1 MPFCK
6 RTILPKDVCK
16 PDGQRLRETR
26 PQQAEIFGDLADVC
40 GFSLCSV
47 LRQLSDL
54 SRHSVGILEELEG
67 ELVSICHRS
76 GALEGRVVRLQRRVA
91 DTVSK
96 PPPRTTSGL
105 EAESGRRGGSSSS
118 HGDGNHSSS
127 SGGGGGRG
135 SSNSSGG
142 AAHFRSPWQ
151 QSVNVFGSWSRPECV
166 EELHQQAQL
175 NLQSLLQDFEEQL
188 YDTKLTGQTFRYPSS
203 QSSDDTS
210 TSLSRS
216 PISFNNKRPDFIF
229 LPASKQLY
237 EDETTSSVFGLR
249 SVTDPSPSPSPSP
262 CESDRPP
269 LGWSSNNSS
278 SSTATSTT
286 TGPPVAEKPRWHLG
300 RRTPAHFIPLDVTGG
315 GGGGKFHGVDL
326 LQHSTS
332 PSPSPGDPFLH
343 QPRSLEP
350 VTDTPHQNLPLRKIH
365 SDLDTT
371 LPGDN
376 SLEQRVPNQLHLGT
390 MDHSGL
396 LCSNTPSSSWNG
408 PKGSTFSPGAWNE
421 PYNYSMNK
429 GPAVPPK
436 QHSIIGGTG
445 GGTQDGVMLV
455 SSGQSASS
463 HSSSF
468 TSVSDT
474 SGRRGNKMPGLSLT
488 AAMMGKR
495 SETEGA
501 AADGGRG
508 GGGGG
513 GGMGVGEVGRGRE
526 MSARSMAAANAF
538 KFRER
543 SLSTPTD
550 AGSFCFSESDICPP
564 EGNFTST
571 GNGNVMAIADQRHH
585 HNFLGLGENYALM
598 YPRGSSEDSA
608 STTDTISV
616 TASDYSAN
624 ARLRLRS
631 RSISLK
637 KSKRK
642 PPPPVRSVSLMKNLG
657 EAEGRI
663 HHEGALYRDGRPK
676 SLHIP
681 RDHFPDFQPDFLL
694 PSSSCSSKSGAS
706 DGERGQR
713 GSDGPPSLEVQAP
726 EREGETELT
735 FPTHWQ
741 LGEWKNN
748 DPYRSLSGSS
758 TATGTTVIE
767 CMKVRGSSESLLDS
781 PSTSRA
787 TSPSQLLMETEVK
800 PSSPFKPPGL
810 MSPSSGYS
818 SQSETPTPTVP
829 LTQSAGPGTAG
840 TLGTSGCKMR
850 PKIPERKSSLPS
862 PKDPAARSRLSF
874 EMPGNAHLELS
885 SIKPKQKAN
894 RRHSDTST
902 AAKPGKISPSSSQAL
917 PVVTQNELKT
927 IRLRS
932 VSRGDLE
939 DCPDGASD
947 TIEEEQ
953 HCRDLG
959 EDPSPPPTL
968 PKPKPPVAVKPPL
981 PKRPLNLLLKSP
993 SPSSTPPLTLDSPPA
1008 SPVDRPVPLGNIYK
1022 VMKKPKPK
1030 KPPPQTP
1037 ISPSG
1042 LPDSNSTTTPQTY
1055 DQAFLP
1061 HPQSFF
1067 DLPPLPEPQ
1076 PLLEDPV
1083 LEPEFDADLQLE
1095 PEDGGSLPSASSN
1108 QEATEL
1114 QDKSKTLPSRMTI
1127 SCLAELSDKKKPK
1140 VPPPVPKKPN
1150 VLLLPSSVHSSTNGS
1165 TDRQTQQTDSP
1176 VGLQSPIGAFPPEDI
1191 PCAPGVPEMLEQ
1203 DENHLVIDE
1212 DSSKESSLQSSL
1224 QDSSLTELEGRM
1236 ASTGIGAEDLAACE
1250 KTVLHISEETDDDLL
1265 TSTPTTH
1272 TTEDLFTIIHRS
1284 KRKVL
1289 GRKEPSDSFGSRQS
1303 LVSPVKHSTSGA
1315 DLRNLTLGSSQ
1326 RSSSR
1331 NENFM
1336 ALLQKKGSKS
1346 SSGGARV
1353 SAMELLKST
1362 NPLARRVT
1370 EFSTTTPTAEGAEVP
1385 SGNGKPNDQ

>member
-6 RTILPKDVCK
+6 RTVLPKDVCK
-16 PDGQRLRETR
+16 PDGRRLLEAR
-26 PQQAEIFGDLADVC
+26 PRQQAEIFGDLADVC
-40 GFSLCSV
+40 GFTLCSV

-54 SRHSVGILEELEG
+54 SRHSVSILQELEG
-67 ELVSICHRS
+67 ELVSVCHRS
-76 GALEGRVVRLQRRVA
+76 GALEGRVVRLQRHVA
-91 DTVSK
+91 ELVSK

-127 SGGGGGRG
+127 SGGGGG
-135 SSNSSGG
+135 SSSSGG

-188 YDTKLTGQTFRYPSS
+188 YDTKLTGQTFRHPSS

-216 PISFNNKRPDFIF
+216 PISLNNKRPDFIF

-237 EDETTSSVFGLR
+237 DDETTSSVFGLR

-262 CESDRPP
+262 CGSDRPP

-278 SSTATSTT
+278 CSTATSVT
-286 TGPPVAEKPRWHLG
+286 TGPPVADKPRWQLG
-300 RRTPAHFIPLDVTGG
+300 RRTPGHFLPLDITGEG
-315 GGGGKFHGVDL
+315 RGGKFHGVDL
-326 LQHSTS
+326 LQHSPS
-332 PSPSPGDPFLH
+332 PSPSPGDPFPH

-350 VTDTPHQNLPLRKIH
+350 VTDTLHQNLPLRKTH

-371 LPGDN
+371 LPADN
-376 SLEQRVPNQLHLGT
+376 NLEHSAPDQFHPGT

-396 LCSNTPSSSWNG
+396 LCSNTPSASWNG
-408 PKGSTFSPGAWNE
+408 PKGSTFSPGVWNE
-421 PYNYSMNK
+421 PYKYSTNK

-436 QHSIIGGTG
+436 QHTIIGNSG

-455 SSGQSASS
+455 SSGQPASS

-468 TSVSDT
+468 TSVSNP
-474 SGRRGNKMPGLSLT
+474 SGRGGNNIPGISLAT
-488 AAMMGKR
+488 AMMGKR

-513 GGMGVGEVGRGRE
+513 VGEAVRGRE
-526 MSARSMAAANAF
+526 RSARSIAAANAF

-550 AGSFCFSESDICPP
+550 SGSFCFT
-564 EGNFTST
+564 EGGLGQPDGNILLT
-571 GNGNVMAIADQRHH
+571 GNGNAMAITDQQQH
-585 HNFLGLGENYALM
+585 HNFLGLGENYALL

-616 TASDYSAN
+616 TASDYSADG
-624 ARLRLRS
+624 RLRLRS

-663 HHEGALYRDGRPK
+663 HHEGSLYRDGRPK

-694 PSSSCSSKSGAS
+694 PSSSKPIVA
-706 DGERGQR
+706 ERELGH
-713 GSDGPPSLEVQAP
+713 GGTDGPPSLEVQAP

-741 LGEWKNN
+741 LGEWKN

-781 PSTSRA
+781 PATSRA
-787 TSPSQLLMETEVK
+787 TSPSQLSMETDIK
-800 PSSPFKPPGL
+800 ASSPFRPPGL

-829 LTQSAGPGTAG
+829 LSQMAGQGTVGTTG
-840 TLGTSGCKMR
+840 TLGCKLR

-885 SIKPKQKAN
+885 SIKPKQKAS

-927 IRLRS
+927 VRLRS

-953 HCRDLG
+953 HNRDLG

-968 PKPKPPVAVKPPL
+968 PKPKPPVAIKPPL

-993 SPSSTPPLTLDSPPA
+993 SPSSTSPLALDSPPA

-1030 KPPPQTP
+1030 KPPPQTT
-1037 ISPSG
+1037 SPSG
-1042 LPDSNSTTTPQTY
+1042 LPDSTTIPQTAY
-1055 DQAFLP
+1055 DHQFLP
-1061 HPQSFF
+1061 HSQSLF
-1067 DLPPLPEPQ
+1067 DLPPLPDPQ
-1076 PLLEDPV
+1076 PLLEDPA
-1083 LEPEFDADLQLE
+1083 LEPEFDVD
-1095 PEDGGSLPSASSN
+1095 PEIRSGEGGSLPSPCSN
-1108 QEATEL
+1108 QEAPEL

-1150 VLLLPSSVHSSTNGS
+1150 VLLLPSSVHSTNGS
-1165 TDRQTQQTDSP
+1165 TERQTPQAESP
-1176 VGLQSPIGAFPPEDI
+1176 VGLPSPVGAFPPEEL
-1191 PCAPGVPEMLEQ
+1191 PGSPSVPDMLEQ
-1203 DENHLVIDE
+1203 DENHLDDKSE
-1212 DSSKESSLQSSL
+1212 EESSKESSLQSSL
-1224 QDSSLTELEGRM
+1224 QDSSLTELGGKM
-1236 ASTGIGAEDLAACE
+1236 ASTGIGADDSTANE
-1250 KTVLHISEETDDDLL
+1250 KTVLHIAEETDDDLL
-1265 TSTPTTH
+1265 ASTPATH

-1289 GRKEPSDSFGSRQS
+1289 GRKEPTDSFGSRQS
-1303 LVSPVKHSTSGA
+1303 LVSPVKHSTSGS

-1370 EFSTTTPTAEGAEVP
+1370 EFSNTTSTTGEGGDVA

>member
-1 MPFCK
+1 MEVFWA
-6 RTILPKDVCK
+6 R
-16 PDGQRLRETR
+16 
-26 PQQAEIFGDLADVC
+26 AA
-40 GFSLCSV
+40 
-47 LRQLSDL
+47 
-54 SRHSVGILEELEG
+54 
-67 ELVSICHRS
+67 
-76 GALEGRVVRLQRRVA
+76 
-91 DTVSK
+91 
-96 PPPRTTSGL
+96 TSGL

-118 HGDGNHSSS
+118 SSYGDGNHS
-127 SGGGGGRG
+127 
-135 SSNSSGG
+135 SSGG

-188 YDTKLTGQTFRYPSS
+188 YDTKLTGQTFRHPSS

-216 PISFNNKRPDFIF
+216 PISLNNKRPDFIF

-262 CESDRPP
+262 CGSDRPP
-269 LGWSSNNSS
+269 LGWSSNNSC
-278 SSTATSTT
+278 SSTPTSATAA
-286 TGPPVAEKPRWHLG
+286 PPVAEKPRWHLG
-300 RRTPAHFIPLDVTGG
+300 RRTPAHFIPLDITGEGG
-315 GGGGKFHGVDL
+315 GGGGRGGKFHGVDL
-326 LQHSTS
+326 LQHSPS
-332 PSPSPGDPFLH
+332 PTPSPGDLFPY

-350 VTDTPHQNLPLRKIH
+350 VTDTPHQNLPLRKTH

-371 LPGDN
+371 SPADN
-376 SLEQRVPNQLHLGT
+376 TLEQRAPDQLHLST

-396 LCSNTPSSSWNG
+396 LCSNTPSASWNG

-421 PYNYSMNK
+421 PYNYNTNK

-436 QHSIIGGTG
+436 QHSILGNAGTG
-445 GGTQDGVMLV
+445 SQDGVMLV
-455 SSGQSASS
+455 SSGQSVSS

-468 TSVSDT
+468 TSVTDS
-474 SGRRGNKMPGLSLT
+474 SGRGGNSRPGM
-488 AAMMGKR
+488 AMMGKR

-501 AADGGRG
+501 AADEGRGGRG
-508 GGGGG
+508 GA
-513 GGMGVGEVGRGRE
+513 VDSGRGRE
-526 MSARSMAAANAF
+526 RSARSIAAQNAF

-550 AGSFCFSESDICPP
+550 SGSFCFT
-564 EGNFTST
+564 EGVVGQPDGNIMST
-571 GNGNVMAIADQRHH
+571 GNGNAMAITDHHQQH
-585 HNFLGLGENYALM
+585 HNFLGLGENYALL
-598 YPRGSSEDSA
+598 YPRGSSDDSA
-608 STTDTISV
+608 STTDTISI
-616 TASDYSAN
+616 TASDYSTEG
-624 ARLRLRS
+624 RLRLRS

-663 HHEGALYRDGRPK
+663 HHEGGLYRDGRPK

-694 PSSSCSSKSGAS
+694 PSSSRSSKPSAV
-706 DGERGQR
+706 ERELGH
-713 GSDGPPSLEVQAP
+713 GSTDGPPSLEIQAP

-741 LGEWKNN
+741 LGEWKN

-787 TSPSQLLMETEVK
+787 TSPSQLSTETDVK
-800 PSSPFKPPGL
+800 ASSPFKPPGL

-829 LTQSAGPGTAG
+829 LSQVAGHGTVGAI
-840 TLGTSGCKMR
+840 GCKMR

-885 SIKPKQKAN
+885 SIKPKQKAS

-917 PVVTQNELKT
+917 PVVTQNELQT
-927 IRLRS
+927 VRLRS

-953 HCRDLG
+953 HGRDLG

-968 PKPKPPVAVKPPL
+968 PKPKPPVALKPPL
-981 PKRPLNLLLKSP
+981 PKRPINLLLKCP
-993 SPSSTPPLTLDSPPA
+993 SLSSTSSSALDSPPA

-1030 KPPPQTP
+1030 KPPPQT
-1037 ISPSG
+1037 SSSVH
-1042 LPDSNSTTTPQTY
+1042 PDSNSTTTAQTAY
-1055 DQAFLP
+1055 DHPFLP
-1061 HPQSFF
+1061 HSQSLF
-1067 DLPPLPEPQ
+1067 DLPPVPDPQ

-1083 LEPEFDADLQLE
+1083 LEPEFDADLEIHLG
-1095 PEDGGSLPSASSN
+1095 PEDGGSLPSPCSN
-1108 QEATEL
+1108 QEAPEL

-1127 SCLAELSDKKKPK
+1127 SCLADLSDKKKPK

-1150 VLLLPSSVHSSTNGS
+1150 VLLLPTSVHSSTNGS
-1165 TDRQTQQTDSP
+1165 TDRQTPQTDSP

-1191 PCAPGVPEMLEQ
+1191 PIAASVPDMPEE
-1203 DENHLVIDE
+1203 DENHLGTDE

-1224 QDSSLTELEGRM
+1224 QDSSLTELERKM
-1236 ASTGIGAEDLAACE
+1236 ASTSMGTDDSANEN
-1250 KTVLHISEETDDDLL
+1250 TVLHIAEETDDDLL
-1265 TSTPTTH
+1265 ANTPTTH

-1303 LVSPVKHSTSGA
+1303 LVSPVKHNTSGS
-1315 DLRNLTLGSSQ
+1315 DIRNLTLGSSQ

-1370 EFSTTTPTAEGAEVP
+1370 EFSTTASTAADEGEAA
-1385 SGNGKPNDQ
+1385 SGNGKTNDQ

>member
-1 MPFCK
+1 MRWKWRRSPTQG
-6 RTILPKDVCK
+6 RT
-16 PDGQRLRETR
+16 
-26 PQQAEIFGDLADVC
+26 AD
-40 GFSLCSV
+40 
-47 LRQLSDL
+47 D
-54 SRHSVGILEELEG
+54 EEKMDTYF
-67 ELVSICHRS
+67 
-76 GALEGRVVRLQRRVA
+76 RVNFFKA
-91 DTVSK
+91 
-96 PPPRTTSGL
+96 TSGL
-105 EAESGRRGGSSSS
+105 EAESGRRGGSSSNSS
-118 HGDGNHSSS
+118 HGDGNHS
-127 SGGGGGRG
+127 
-135 SSNSSGG
+135 SSGG

-151 QSVNVFGSWSRPECV
+151 QSVNVFGSWSRPDCV

-188 YDTKLTGQTFRYPSS
+188 YDTKLTGQTFRHPSS
-203 QSSDDTS
+203 QTSDDTS

-216 PISFNNKRPDFIF
+216 PVSVNSRRPDFIF
-229 LPASKQLY
+229 LPASRQLY

-262 CESDRPP
+262 CSSDRP
-269 LGWSSNNSS
+269 LLAWSSNNSS
-278 SSTATSTT
+278 SSTATSAT

-300 RRTPAHFIPLDVTGG
+300 RRTPAHFLPLDITGD

-326 LQHSTS
+326 LQHSPS
-332 PSPSPGDPFLH
+332 PSPSPGDPFPH
-343 QPRSLEP
+343 QPHSLEP
-350 VTDTPHQNLPLRKIH
+350 VSDTPHQNLPLRKTH

-371 LPGDN
+371 LPAG
-376 SLEQRVPNQLHLGT
+376 STSEQRASDQLHPGA

-396 LCSNTPSSSWNG
+396 LCSNTPSASWNG

-421 PYNYSMNK
+421 SYNYNMNK

-436 QHSIIGGTG
+436 QHSIIGNTG
-445 GGTQDGVMLV
+445 GVTQDGVMLV
-455 SSGQSASS
+455 SSGHSMSS

-468 TSVSDT
+468 MSVTDS
-474 SGRRGNKMPGLSLT
+474 SGRVGSNMP
-488 AAMMGKR
+488 AIPPAVAMMGKW

-513 GGMGVGEVGRGRE
+513 RVGEPGRGRE
-526 MSARSMAAANAF
+526 RSARSIAAQNAF

-550 AGSFCFSESDICPP
+550 SGSFCFT
-564 EGNFTST
+564 EGIIGQPDGKMST
-571 GNGNVMAIADQRHH
+571 GNGNAMSVRDHLQQP
-585 HNFLGLGENYALM
+585 HNFLGLGENYALL
-598 YPRGSSEDSA
+598 YPRGSSEDST

-616 TASDYSAN
+616 TASDYSAES
-624 ARLRLRS
+624 RLRLRS

-637 KSKRK
+637 KSKHK

-657 EAEGRI
+657 EAKGRI
-663 HHEGALYRDGRPK
+663 RHEGGLYRDGRPK

-694 PSSSCSSKSGAS
+694 PTSSSSSKPIV
-706 DGERGQR
+706 GERELGHG
-713 GSDGPPSLEVQAP
+713 GSDGPPSLEIQAP
-726 EREGETELT
+726 DREGETELT
-735 FPTHWQ
+735 FPTQWQ
-741 LGEWKNN
+741 LGEWKN

-787 TSPSQLLMETEVK
+787 TSPSQFSTEIDVK
-800 PSSPFKPPGL
+800 ASSPFKPPGL

-829 LTQSAGPGTAG
+829 LSQVSGHGTVGMA
-840 TLGTSGCKMR
+840 GTSGCKMR

-862 PKDPAARSRLSF
+862 TKDPAARSRLSF

-885 SIKPKQKAN
+885 LIKPKQKAS

-902 AAKPGKISPSSSQAL
+902 AAKPGKISPNSTQAL
-917 PVVTQNELKT
+917 PVVTQSELKT
-927 IRLRS
+927 VRLRS

-939 DCPDGASD
+939 DYPDGASD

-953 HCRDLG
+953 HGRDLG

-981 PKRPLNLLLKSP
+981 PKRPINLLLKSP
-993 SPSSTPPLTLDSPPA
+993 SPSSTSPLALDSPPA

-1030 KPPPQTP
+1030 KPPPQTAT
-1037 ISPSG
+1037 SPSI
-1042 LPDSNSTTTPQTY
+1042 LPDSNSSTTPQTAY
-1055 DQAFLP
+1055 DHPFLP
-1061 HPQSFF
+1061 HSQPFF
-1067 DLPPLPEPQ
+1067 DLPPLPDPQ
-1076 PLLEDPV
+1076 PLLEDPT
-1083 LEPEFDADLQLE
+1083 LEPEFDTDPDIHLG
-1095 PEDGGSLPSASSN
+1095 PEDGGSLPSPCSN
-1108 QEATEL
+1108 QEAPEL
-1114 QDKSKTLPSRMTI
+1114 QGKSKTLPSRMTI
-1127 SCLAELSDKKKPK
+1127 SCLADLSDKKKPK
-1140 VPPPVPKKPN
+1140 IPPPVPKKPN
-1150 VLLLPSSVHSSTNGS
+1150 VLFFPTSVHSSTNGS
-1165 TDRQTQQTDSP
+1165 TDRQTPQTDTP
-1176 VGLQSPIGAFPPEDI
+1176 VGLQCAIEAFPPEDI
-1191 PCAPGVPEMLEQ
+1191 PSDPSVPDMPELDDQ
-1203 DENHLVIDE
+1203 HLGTDEE
-1212 DSSKESSLQSSL
+1212 SSKESSLQSSL
-1224 QDSSLTELEGRM
+1224 QDSSLTELEGKM
-1236 ASTGIGAEDLAACE
+1236 ASTGIGADDLAASE
-1250 KTVLHISEETDDDLL
+1250 MTVLHIAEETDDDLVA
-1265 TSTPTTH
+1265 STPTTH

-1303 LVSPVKHSTSGA
+1303 LVSPVKHNTSGS
-1315 DLRNLTLGSSQ
+1315 DFRNLTLGSSQ
-1326 RSSSR
+1326 RSISR

-1370 EFSTTTPTAEGAEVP
+1370 EFSTNMSMTAEGGEAA
-1385 SGNGKPNDQ
+1385 SGDDKSSDQ

>member
-1 MPFCK
+1 MRWK
-6 RTILPKDVCK
+6 RRRSPAQGRT
-16 PDGQRLRETR
+16 
-26 PQQAEIFGDLADVC
+26 GDDEDEEK
-40 GFSLCSV
+40 S
-47 LRQLSDL
+47 SDT
-54 SRHSVGILEELEG
+54 SF
-67 ELVSICHRS
+67 
-76 GALEGRVVRLQRRVA
+76 RVHFFKA
-91 DTVSK
+91 
-96 PPPRTTSGL
+96 TSGL

-127 SGGGGGRG
+127 SGGGGG
-135 SSNSSGG
+135 SSSSGG

-188 YDTKLTGQTFRYPSS
+188 YDTKLTGQTFRHPSS

-216 PISFNNKRPDFIF
+216 PISLNNKRPDFIF

-237 EDETTSSVFGLR
+237 DDETTSSVFGLR

-262 CESDRPP
+262 CGSDRPP

-278 SSTATSTT
+278 CSTATSVT
-286 TGPPVAEKPRWHLG
+286 TGPPVADKPRWQLG
-300 RRTPAHFIPLDVTGG
+300 RRTPGHFLPLDITGEG
-315 GGGGKFHGVDL
+315 RGGKFHGVDL
-326 LQHSTS
+326 LQHSPS
-332 PSPSPGDPFLH
+332 PSPSPGDPFPH

-350 VTDTPHQNLPLRKIH
+350 VTDTLHQNLPLRKTH

-371 LPGDN
+371 LPADN
-376 SLEQRVPNQLHLGT
+376 NLEHSAPDQFHPGT

-396 LCSNTPSSSWNG
+396 LCSNTPSASWNG
-408 PKGSTFSPGAWNE
+408 PKGSTFSPGVWNE
-421 PYNYSMNK
+421 PYKYSTNK

-436 QHSIIGGTG
+436 QHTIIGNSG

-455 SSGQSASS
+455 SSGQPASS

-468 TSVSDT
+468 TSVSNP
-474 SGRRGNKMPGLSLT
+474 SGRGGNNIPGISLAT
-488 AAMMGKR
+488 AMMGKR

-513 GGMGVGEVGRGRE
+513 VGEAVRGRE
-526 MSARSMAAANAF
+526 RSARSIAAANAF

-550 AGSFCFSESDICPP
+550 SGSFCFT
-564 EGNFTST
+564 EGGLGQPDGNILLT
-571 GNGNVMAIADQRHH
+571 GNGNAMAITDQQQH
-585 HNFLGLGENYALM
+585 HNFLGLGENYALL

-616 TASDYSAN
+616 TASDYSADG
-624 ARLRLRS
+624 RLRLRS

-663 HHEGALYRDGRPK
+663 HHEGSLYRDGRPK

-694 PSSSCSSKSGAS
+694 PSSSKPIVA
-706 DGERGQR
+706 ERELGH
-713 GSDGPPSLEVQAP
+713 GGTDGPPSLEVQAP

-741 LGEWKNN
+741 LGEWKN

-781 PSTSRA
+781 PATSRA
-787 TSPSQLLMETEVK
+787 TSPSQLSMETDIK
-800 PSSPFKPPGL
+800 ASSPFRPPGL

-829 LTQSAGPGTAG
+829 LSQMAGQGTVGTTG
-840 TLGTSGCKMR
+840 TLGCKLR

-885 SIKPKQKAN
+885 SIKPKQKAS

-927 IRLRS
+927 VRLRS

-953 HCRDLG
+953 HNRDLG

-968 PKPKPPVAVKPPL
+968 PKPKPPVAIKPPL

-993 SPSSTPPLTLDSPPA
+993 SPSSTSPLALDSPPA

-1030 KPPPQTP
+1030 KPPPQTT
-1037 ISPSG
+1037 SPSG
-1042 LPDSNSTTTPQTY
+1042 LPDSTTIPQTAY
-1055 DQAFLP
+1055 DHQFLP
-1061 HPQSFF
+1061 HSQSLF
-1067 DLPPLPEPQ
+1067 DLPPLPDPQ
-1076 PLLEDPV
+1076 PLLEDPA
-1083 LEPEFDADLQLE
+1083 LEPEFDVD
-1095 PEDGGSLPSASSN
+1095 PEIRSGEGGSLPSPCSN
-1108 QEATEL
+1108 QEAPEL

-1150 VLLLPSSVHSSTNGS
+1150 VLLLPSSVHSTNGS
-1165 TDRQTQQTDSP
+1165 TERQTPQAESP
-1176 VGLQSPIGAFPPEDI
+1176 VGLPSPVGAFPPEEL
-1191 PCAPGVPEMLEQ
+1191 PGSPSVPDMLEQ
-1203 DENHLVIDE
+1203 DENHLDDKSE
-1212 DSSKESSLQSSL
+1212 EESSKESSLQSSL
-1224 QDSSLTELEGRM
+1224 QDSSLTELGGKM
-1236 ASTGIGAEDLAACE
+1236 ASTGIGADDSTANE
-1250 KTVLHISEETDDDLL
+1250 KTVLHIAEETDDDLL
-1265 TSTPTTH
+1265 ASTPATH

-1289 GRKEPSDSFGSRQS
+1289 GRKEPTDSFGSRQS
-1303 LVSPVKHSTSGA
+1303 LVSPVKHSTSGS

-1370 EFSTTTPTAEGAEVP
+1370 EFSNTTSTTGEGGDVA

>member
-1 MPFCK
+1 
-6 RTILPKDVCK
+6 
-16 PDGQRLRETR
+16 
-26 PQQAEIFGDLADVC
+26 
-40 GFSLCSV
+40 
-47 LRQLSDL
+47 
-54 SRHSVGILEELEG
+54 
-67 ELVSICHRS
+67 
-76 GALEGRVVRLQRRVA
+76 
-91 DTVSK
+91 
-96 PPPRTTSGL
+96 
-105 EAESGRRGGSSSS
+105 
-118 HGDGNHSSS
+118 
-127 SGGGGGRG
+127 
-135 SSNSSGG
+135 
-142 AAHFRSPWQ
+142 
-151 QSVNVFGSWSRPECV
+151 
-166 EELHQQAQL
+166 
-175 NLQSLLQDFEEQL
+175 
-188 YDTKLTGQTFRYPSS
+188 
-203 QSSDDTS
+203 
-210 TSLSRS
+210 
-216 PISFNNKRPDFIF
+216 
-229 LPASKQLY
+229 
-237 EDETTSSVFGLR
+237 
-249 SVTDPSPSPSPSP
+249 
-262 CESDRPP
+262 
-269 LGWSSNNSS
+269 
-278 SSTATSTT
+278 
-286 TGPPVAEKPRWHLG
+286 
-300 RRTPAHFIPLDVTGG
+300 
-315 GGGGKFHGVDL
+315 
-326 LQHSTS
+326 
-332 PSPSPGDPFLH
+332 
-343 QPRSLEP
+343 
-350 VTDTPHQNLPLRKIH
+350 
-365 SDLDTT
+365 
-371 LPGDN
+371 
-376 SLEQRVPNQLHLGT
+376 

-396 LCSNTPSSSWNG
+396 LCSNTPSASWNG
-408 PKGSTFSPGAWNE
+408 PKGSTFSPGVWNE
-421 PYNYSMNK
+421 PYKYSTNK

-436 QHSIIGGTG
+436 QHTIIGNSG

-455 SSGQSASS
+455 SSGQPASS

-468 TSVSDT
+468 TSVSNP
-474 SGRRGNKMPGLSLT
+474 SGRGGNNIPGISLAT
-488 AAMMGKR
+488 AMMGKR

-513 GGMGVGEVGRGRE
+513 VGEAVRGRE
-526 MSARSMAAANAF
+526 RSARSIAAANAF

-550 AGSFCFSESDICPP
+550 SGSFCFT
-564 EGNFTST
+564 EGGLGQPDGNILLT
-571 GNGNVMAIADQRHH
+571 GNGNAMAITDQQQH
-585 HNFLGLGENYALM
+585 HNFLGLGENYALL

-616 TASDYSAN
+616 TASDYSADG
-624 ARLRLRS
+624 RLRLRS

-663 HHEGALYRDGRPK
+663 HHEGSLYRDGRPK

-694 PSSSCSSKSGAS
+694 PSSSKPIVA
-706 DGERGQR
+706 ERELGH
-713 GSDGPPSLEVQAP
+713 GGTDGPPSLEVQAP

-741 LGEWKNN
+741 LGEWKN

-781 PSTSRA
+781 PATSRA
-787 TSPSQLLMETEVK
+787 TSPSQLSMETDIK
-800 PSSPFKPPGL
+800 ASSPFRPPGL

-829 LTQSAGPGTAG
+829 LSQMAGQGTVGTTG
-840 TLGTSGCKMR
+840 TLGCKLR

-885 SIKPKQKAN
+885 SIKPKQKAS

-927 IRLRS
+927 VRLRS

-953 HCRDLG
+953 HNRDLG

-968 PKPKPPVAVKPPL
+968 PKPKPPVAIKPPL

-993 SPSSTPPLTLDSPPA
+993 SPSSTSPLALDSPPA

-1030 KPPPQTP
+1030 KPPPQTT
-1037 ISPSG
+1037 SPSG
-1042 LPDSNSTTTPQTY
+1042 LPDSTTIPQTAY
-1055 DQAFLP
+1055 DHQFLP
-1061 HPQSFF
+1061 HSQSLF
-1067 DLPPLPEPQ
+1067 DLPPLPDPQ
-1076 PLLEDPV
+1076 PLLEDPA
-1083 LEPEFDADLQLE
+1083 LEPEFDVD
-1095 PEDGGSLPSASSN
+1095 PEIRSGEGGSLPSPCSN
-1108 QEATEL
+1108 QEAPEL

-1150 VLLLPSSVHSSTNGS
+1150 VLLLPSSVHSTNGS
-1165 TDRQTQQTDSP
+1165 TERQTPQAESP
-1176 VGLQSPIGAFPPEDI
+1176 VGLPSPVGAFPPEEL
-1191 PCAPGVPEMLEQ
+1191 PGSPSVPDMLEQ
-1203 DENHLVIDE
+1203 DENHLDDKSE
-1212 DSSKESSLQSSL
+1212 EESSKESSLQSSL
-1224 QDSSLTELEGRM
+1224 QDSSLTELGGKM
-1236 ASTGIGAEDLAACE
+1236 ASTGIGADDSTANE
-1250 KTVLHISEETDDDLL
+1250 KTVLHIAEETDDDLL
-1265 TSTPTTH
+1265 ASTPATH

-1289 GRKEPSDSFGSRQS
+1289 GRKEPTDSFGSRQS
-1303 LVSPVKHSTSGA
+1303 LVSPVKHSTSGS

-1370 EFSTTTPTAEGAEVP
+1370 EFSNTTSTTGEGGDVA

>member
-1 MPFCK
+1 MFWDRK
-6 RTILPKDVCK
+6 NST
-16 PDGQRLRETR
+16 GN
-26 PQQAEIFGDLADVC
+26 
-40 GFSLCSV
+40 S
-47 LRQLSDL
+47 
-54 SRHSVGILEELEG
+54 
-67 ELVSICHRS
+67 
-76 GALEGRVVRLQRRVA
+76 QRRPKGRHRPKSA
-91 DTVSK
+91 TA
-96 PPPRTTSGL
+96 TSGL
-105 EAESGRRGGSSSS
+105 EAESGRRGGSSSISS
-118 HGDGNHSSS
+118 HGDGNQSGGGS
-127 SGGGGGRG
+127 SGGGGGG
-135 SSNSSGG
+135 CGGG
-142 AAHFRSPWQ
+142 AANFRSPWQ

-175 NLQSLLQDFEEQL
+175 NLQSLLQEFEEQL
-188 YDTKLTGQTFRYPSS
+188 YDTKLTGQTFRHPSS
-203 QSSDDTS
+203 QSSDDAS

-216 PISFNNKRPDFIF
+216 PVSLNNSRPDFIF

-249 SVTDPSPSPSPSP
+249 SVINPSPSPTPSP
-262 CESDRPP
+262 CSIDRPP

-278 SSTATSTT
+278 SSTATSAT
-286 TGPPVAEKPRWHLG
+286 TGPPVAEKPRWHPS
-300 RRTPAHFIPLDVTGG
+300 RRTPAHCMPLDITGELG
-315 GGGGKFHGVDL
+315 AVKFHGVDL
-326 LQHSTS
+326 LQHSPS
-332 PSPSPGDPFLH
+332 PSPSPGDIYPK
-343 QPRSLEP
+343 QPHSLELF
-350 VTDTPHQNLPLRKIH
+350 TDTSHQNIPLRKTH
-365 SDLDTT
+365 SELDTT
-371 LPGDN
+371 LPTDN
-376 SLEQRVPNQLHLGT
+376 SLGQRPPEQLHTGA

-408 PKGSTFSPGAWNE
+408 PKGSTFSPAAWNE
-421 PYNYSMNK
+421 TYSYNMSK

-436 QHSIIGGTG
+436 HHSVIGHAG
-445 GGTQDGVMLV
+445 GMQDGVMLV
-455 SSGQSASS
+455 SSGQSVSS

-468 TSVSDT
+468 TCVTDP
-474 SGRRGNKMPGLSLT
+474 SGRTGNSGSGISPSAVMI
-488 AAMMGKR
+488 GKR
-495 SETEGA
+495 RETEGA
-501 AADGGRG
+501 PADGGRG
-508 GGGGG
+508 SGA
-513 GGMGVGEVGRGRE
+513 EAGRGRQR
-526 MSARSMAAANAF
+526 SARSIAAQNAF

-550 AGSFCFSESDICPP
+550 SGSFCFT
-564 EGNFTST
+564 EGGIEPDLTITTT
-571 GNGNVMAIADQRHH
+571 GNGNTIGMDHQERH
-585 HNFLGLGENYALM
+585 NYLGHGENYALL

-608 STTDTISV
+608 STADTVSV
-616 TASDYSAN
+616 TASDYSTEG
-624 ARLRLRS
+624 RLRLRS

-663 HHEGALYRDGRPK
+663 RHGGGLYRDGRPK

-681 RDHFPDFQPDFLL
+681 RDNFPDFQPDFLL
-694 PSSSCSSKSGAS
+694 TSSSCSSKAS
-706 DGERGQR
+706 VGERDLGQ
-713 GSDGPPSLEVQAP
+713 GGNDGPPSLEVQAP
-726 EREGETELT
+726 EREGETEIT
-735 FPTHWQ
+735 FPSHWQ
-741 LGEWKNN
+741 LGEWKSN

-767 CMKVRGSSESLLDS
+767 CMKVRSSSESLLDS
-781 PSTSRA
+781 PDPSRA
-787 TSPSQLLMETEVK
+787 TSPSQLSMETDVK
-800 PSSPFKPPGL
+800 ASSPLKPPGL
-810 MSPSSGYS
+810 ISPSSGYS

-829 LTQSAGPGTAG
+829 MNQGTAG
-840 TLGTSGCKMR
+840 TTGCKMR

-885 SIKPKQKAN
+885 SLKPKQKAS

-902 AAKPGKISPSSSQAL
+902 ASKPGKISPSSSQAL

-953 HCRDLG
+953 HGRDISD
-959 EDPSPPPTL
+959 DPSPPPTL

-981 PKRPLNLLLKSP
+981 PKRPINLLLKSP
-993 SPSSTPPLTLDSPPA
+993 SPSSTSPLAMESPPA
-1008 SPVDRPVPLGNIYK
+1008 SPVERPVPLGNIYK

-1037 ISPSG
+1037 TRPAAP
-1042 LPDSNSTTTPQTY
+1042 PDSNCTNVALTAY
-1055 DQAFLP
+1055 DHPFLP
-1061 HPQSFF
+1061 HSQSLF
-1067 DLPPLPEPQ
+1067 DLPPLPDPQ
-1076 PLLEDPV
+1076 PLLEDPM
-1083 LEPEFDADLQLE
+1083 LEPEFDGESDIRLG
-1095 PEDGGSLPSASSN
+1095 PEDGGSLPSPCSS
-1108 QEATEL
+1108 QEAPEL

-1150 VLLLPSSVHSSTNGS
+1150 VLLLPTPLQSSTNGS
-1165 TDRQTQQTDSP
+1165 TDRQITQSDSP
-1176 VGLQSPIGAFPPEDI
+1176 VGLRSPVGACTPDDGLASSGGPDGF
-1191 PCAPGVPEMLEQ
+1191 GQ
-1203 DENHLVIDE
+1203 DENHFGTDE

-1224 QDSSLTELEGRM
+1224 QDSSLTELGEKM
-1236 ASTGIGAEDLAACE
+1236 AVTGIGADDSAADE
-1250 KTVLHISEETDDDLL
+1250 KAALHIAEETEDDLL
-1265 TSTPTTH
+1265 ANTCTTH

-1303 LVSPVKHSTSGA
+1303 LVSPVKHSASGS
-1315 DLRNLTLGSSQ
+1315 DHRNLTLGSSQ

-1346 SSGGARV
+1346 SGGGTRV

-1370 EFSTTTPTAEGAEVP
+1370 EFSNTAASAAEGEEVP
-1385 SGNGKPNDQ
+1385 SGTDRPNNQ

>member
-1 MPFCK
+1 MEVFW
-6 RTILPKDVCK
+6 
-16 PDGQRLRETR
+16 
-26 PQQAEIFGDLADVC
+26 A
-40 GFSLCSV
+40 
-47 LRQLSDL
+47 
-54 SRHSVGILEELEG
+54 
-67 ELVSICHRS
+67 RS
-76 GALEGRVVRLQRRVA
+76 A
-91 DTVSK
+91 
-96 PPPRTTSGL
+96 TSGL
-105 EAESGRRGGSSSS
+105 EAEGGRRGGSSI
-118 HGDGNHSSS
+118 HGDSNHSSI
-127 SGGGGGRG
+127 SGGGG
-135 SSNSSGG
+135 SGG
-142 AAHFRSPWQ
+142 AVHFKSPWQ

-188 YDTKLTGQTFRYPSS
+188 YDSKLTGQTFRHPSS

-216 PISFNNKRPDFIF
+216 PISLNNKRPDFIF

-249 SVTDPSPSPSPSP
+249 SMTDPSPSPTPSP
-262 CESDRPP
+262 CGSDRPP

-278 SSTATSTT
+278 SSTATSATV
-286 TGPPVAEKPRWHLG
+286 GPPVAEKPRWHLG
-300 RRTPAHFIPLDVTGG
+300 RRTLGHVIPLDVTGEGDG
-315 GGGGKFHGVDL
+315 GRGGKFHGVDL
-326 LQHSTS
+326 LQHSPS
-332 PSPSPGDPFLH
+332 PSPSPGDPFH
-343 QPRSLEP
+343 QQPRSLEP
-350 VTDTPHQNLPLRKIH
+350 VTDTFHQNLPLRKTH

-371 LPGDN
+371 LPAD
-376 SLEQRVPNQLHLGT
+376 SVLEQRAQDRLHPGT

-421 PYNYSMNK
+421 PYSYSVNK

-436 QHSIIGGTG
+436 QHSIIGNTG
-445 GGTQDGVMLV
+445 GMQGGVMLV
-455 SSGQSASS
+455 STGQSVSS
-463 HSSSF
+463 NSSSF
-468 TSVSDT
+468 TSAT
-474 SGRRGNKMPGLSLT
+474 NHSGREANNMPGISLT
-488 AAMMGKR
+488 SAMMGKR

-501 AADGGRG
+501 AADGRRG
-508 GGGGG
+508 GGGGA
-513 GGMGVGEVGRGRE
+513 VGEVTRGRE
-526 MSARSMAAANAF
+526 RSARSIAAANAF

-550 AGSFCFSESDICPP
+550 SDTFCFTEEELGQPDR
-564 EGNFTST
+564 NNLST
-571 GNGNVMAIADQRHH
+571 GNGNSTAIIDHH
-585 HNFLGLGENYALM
+585 QQYRNFQGFGENYALV

-616 TASDYSAN
+616 TASDYSTN
-624 ARLRLRS
+624 GRLRQRS

-663 HHEGALYRDGRPK
+663 HREGGLYRDGRPK

-694 PSSSCSSKSGAS
+694 PSMSCSSKRGV
-706 DGERGQR
+706 GEKEMGH
-713 GSDGPPSLEVQAP
+713 GGPDGPPSLEVQAP
-726 EREGETELT
+726 DREGETELT
-735 FPTHWQ
+735 FPSHWQ
-741 LGEWKNN
+741 LGDWKN

-787 TSPSQLLMETEVK
+787 TSPSQLSMETDIK
-800 PSSPFKPPGL
+800 ASSPFKPPGL

-829 LTQSAGPGTAG
+829 QMAGQGTVG
-840 TLGTSGCKMR
+840 TTGTIGCKLR

-885 SIKPKQKAN
+885 SIKPKQKAS

-902 AAKPGKISPSSSQAL
+902 AAKPGKISPSSSQVL

-953 HCRDLG
+953 HGRELG

-981 PKRPLNLLLKSP
+981 PKRPPLNLLLKSP
-993 SPSSTPPLTLDSPPA
+993 SPCSSTSPLALESPPA

-1030 KPPPQTP
+1030 KPPSQVPKSPCGLTDSTMAPQT
-1037 ISPSG
+1037 SYDNSL
-1042 LPDSNSTTTPQTY
+1042 LPNSQT
-1055 DQAFLP
+1055 L
-1061 HPQSFF
+1061 F
-1067 DLPPLPEPQ
+1067 DLPPLPDPQ

-1083 LEPEFDADLQLE
+1083 MEPEVE
-1095 PEDGGSLPSASSN
+1095 THHGPEDGGSLPSPCSKM
-1108 QEATEL
+1108 ETPEL
-1114 QDKSKTLPSRMTI
+1114 PDKSKTLPSRMTI

-1165 TDRQTQQTDSP
+1165 TERQMPQCESP
-1176 VGLQSPIGAFPPEDI
+1176 VGLQSS
-1191 PCAPGVPEMLEQ
+1191 GVPFLTEELPSTPSVP
-1203 DENHLVIDE
+1203 DTPGHLENHLGTDE
-1212 DSSKESSLQSSL
+1212 ESSKESSLNSSL
-1224 QDSSLTELEGRM
+1224 QDSSLTELEGKM
-1236 ASTGIGAEDLAACE
+1236 ATAGIGSDDLTANE
-1250 KTVLHISEETDDDLL
+1250 KTELHITEETEDDLL
-1265 TSTPTTH
+1265 ASTPATH

-1303 LVSPVKHSTSGA
+1303 LVSPVKHSTSGS
-1315 DLRNLTLGSSQ
+1315 DIRNLTLGSSQ

-1346 SSGGARV
+1346 AGGGSRV

-1370 EFSTTTPTAEGAEVP
+1370 EFSTTSMTAVEGGDMA
-1385 SGNGKPNDQ
+1385 SGNDKPNDQ

>member
-1 MPFCK
+1 MEAFWT
-6 RTILPKDVCK
+6 RT
-16 PDGQRLRETR
+16 
-26 PQQAEIFGDLADVC
+26 A
-40 GFSLCSV
+40 
-47 LRQLSDL
+47 
-54 SRHSVGILEELEG
+54 
-67 ELVSICHRS
+67 
-76 GALEGRVVRLQRRVA
+76 
-91 DTVSK
+91 
-96 PPPRTTSGL
+96 TSGL

-118 HGDGNHSSS
+118 HGDGSHSGGGIGGG
-127 SGGGGGRG
+127 SGGGGG
-135 SSNSSGG
+135 GG

-175 NLQSLLQDFEEQL
+175 NLQSLLQEFEEQL
-188 YDTKLTGQTFRYPSS
+188 YDTKLTGQTFRHPSS

-216 PISFNNKRPDFIF
+216 PVSISNKRPDFIF

-237 EDETTSSVFGLR
+237 DDETASSVFGLR
-249 SVTDPSPSPSPSP
+249 SATDPSPSPSPSP
-262 CESDRPP
+262 CGSDRPAP
-269 LGWSSNNSS
+269 GWSSNHSGS
-278 SSTATSTT
+278 SSTAAAAAAAA
-286 TGPPVAEKPRWHLG
+286 PPVAEKPRWHLG
-300 RRTPAHFIPLDVTGG
+300 RRPPAGFLPPDITSGDAAAAAAAG
-315 GGGGKFHGVDL
+315 GGGGKLHCVDL
-326 LQHSTS
+326 LQHS
-332 PSPSPGDPFLH
+332 PSPSPAPGNAFLQ
-343 QPRSLEP
+343 QPHSLEP
-350 VTDTPHQNLPLRKIH
+350 VSDTPQQPLPLRKTH
-365 SDLDTT
+365 SDLDAASPADSSFRPP
-371 LPGDN
+371 PGA
-376 SLEQRVPNQLHLGT
+376 

-396 LCSNTPSSSWNG
+396 LCSNTPSASWNG

-421 PYNYSMNK
+421 PYGYGMSK

-436 QHSIIGGTG
+436 QHAIIGSVG
-445 GGTQDGVMLV
+445 GRSQDGVMLV
-455 SSGQSASS
+455 SKGPAAGSHPGCFASA
-463 HSSSF
+463 
-468 TSVSDT
+468 TDAA
-474 SGRRGNKMPGLSLT
+474 GRQAGIPL
-488 AAMMGKR
+488 AKR

-508 GGGGG
+508 GGGG
-513 GGMGVGEVGRGRE
+513 EAGRGRE
-526 MSARSMAAANAF
+526 RSARSIAAQHAF

-550 AGSFCFSESDICPP
+550 TGSFCFSEAGADQPDGHFS
-564 EGNFTST
+564 SA
-571 GNGNVMAIADQRHH
+571 GNGNSVAGDHQHDHH
-585 HNFLGLGENYALM
+585 HFLGLGENYALL

-608 STTDTISV
+608 STADTVSV
-616 TASDYSAN
+616 TASDYSAEG
-624 ARLRLRS
+624 RLRLRS

-657 EAEGRI
+657 EAEGRV
-663 HHEGALYRDGRPK
+663 HHGGSLYRDGRPK

-694 PSSSCSSKSGAS
+694 PSSSSIHNLRER
-706 DGERGQR
+706 ERGR
-713 GSDGPPSLEVQAP
+713 GGGGDGPPSLEVQAP
-726 EREGETELT
+726 DRESEAEMT
-735 FPTHWQ
+735 FPAHWQ
-741 LGEWKNN
+741 LGEWKSS

-787 TSPSQLLMETEVK
+787 TSPSQISMETDVK
-800 PSSPFKPPGL
+800 ASSPFKPPGL

-829 LTQSAGPGTAG
+829 LSQPGT
-840 TLGTSGCKMR
+840 GCKMR

-874 EMPGNAHLELS
+874 EMPGNAHLDLS
-885 SIKPKQKAN
+885 SIKPKQKAS

-902 AAKPGKISPSSSQAL
+902 AAKPGKISPSSSQAP

-953 HCRDLG
+953 QGREPA

-981 PKRPLNLLLKSP
+981 PKRPVNLLLKSP
-993 SPSSTPPLTLDSPPA
+993 SSTSPLAPDSPPG

-1030 KPPPQTP
+1030 KPPPAAP
-1037 ISPSG
+1037 ASPAAV
-1042 LPDSNSTTTPQTY
+1042 PDSNPGAVQL
-1055 DQAFLP
+1055 DHPFLP
-1061 HPQSFF
+1061 HSQSLF
-1067 DLPPLPEPQ
+1067 DLPPLPDPQ

-1083 LEPEFDADLQLE
+1083 LEPELDVD
-1095 PEDGGSLPSASSN
+1095 PESRLWPGDGGSLPSPCST
-1108 QEATEL
+1108 QDPPEL
-1114 QDKSKTLPSRMTI
+1114 LDKSKTLPSRMTI

-1150 VLLLPSSVHSSTNGS
+1150 VLLLPSSSLSSANGG
-1165 TDRQTQQTDSP
+1165 TERQAPQADSP
-1176 VGLQSPIGAFPPEDI
+1176 VGLRSPVGAFPPEDL
-1191 PCAPGVPEMLEQ
+1191 PSSPGAPETPEQ
-1203 DENHLVIDE
+1203 DENHLGTDE
-1212 DSSKESSLQSSL
+1212 ESSKESSL
-1224 QDSSLTELEGRM
+1224 QDSSLTETEGKT
-1236 ASTGIGAEDLAACE
+1236 AGAGIAADDSANDCANE
-1250 KTVLHISEETDDDLL
+1250 KTVLHIAEETDDDLL
-1265 TSTPTTH
+1265 ANTPTTH

-1303 LVSPVKHSTSGA
+1303 LVSPVKHGSGGGGGE
-1315 DLRNLTLGSSQ
+1315 LRNLTLGSQ

-1370 EFSTTTPTAEGAEVP
+1370 EFSAGAAAPTADGGDAPP
-1385 SGNGKPNDQ
+1385 SDQ

>member
-1 MPFCK
+1 MRWK
-6 RTILPKDVCK
+6 RRRSPAQGRT
-16 PDGQRLRETR
+16 
-26 PQQAEIFGDLADVC
+26 GDDEDEEK
-40 GFSLCSV
+40 S
-47 LRQLSDL
+47 SDT
-54 SRHSVGILEELEG
+54 SF
-67 ELVSICHRS
+67 
-76 GALEGRVVRLQRRVA
+76 RVHFFKA
-91 DTVSK
+91 
-96 PPPRTTSGL
+96 TSGL

-127 SGGGGGRG
+127 SGGGGG
-135 SSNSSGG
+135 SSSSGG

-188 YDTKLTGQTFRYPSS
+188 YDTKLTGQTFRHPSS

-216 PISFNNKRPDFIF
+216 PISLNNKRPDFIF

-237 EDETTSSVFGLR
+237 DDETTSSVFGLR

-262 CESDRPP
+262 CGSDRPP

-278 SSTATSTT
+278 SSTATSAT
-286 TGPPVAEKPRWHLG
+286 TGPPVADKPRWQLG
-300 RRTPAHFIPLDVTGG
+300 RRTPGHFIPLDITGEG
-315 GGGGKFHGVDL
+315 RGGKFHGVDL
-326 LQHSTS
+326 LQHSPS
-332 PSPSPGDPFLH
+332 PSPSPGDPFPH

-350 VTDTPHQNLPLRKIH
+350 VTDTLHQNLPLRKTH

-371 LPGDN
+371 LPADN
-376 SLEQRVPNQLHLGT
+376 NLEHSAPGQFHPGT

-396 LCSNTPSSSWNG
+396 LCSNTPSASWNG

-421 PYNYSMNK
+421 PYKYSTNK

-436 QHSIIGGTG
+436 QHTIIGNSG

-455 SSGQSASS
+455 SSGQPASS

-468 TSVSDT
+468 TSVSNP
-474 SGRRGNKMPGLSLT
+474 SGRGGNNIPGISLAT
-488 AAMMGKR
+488 AMMGKR

-513 GGMGVGEVGRGRE
+513 VGEAVRGRE
-526 MSARSMAAANAF
+526 RSARSIAAANAF

-550 AGSFCFSESDICPP
+550 SGSFCFT
-564 EGNFTST
+564 EGGLGQPDGNILPT
-571 GNGNVMAIADQRHH
+571 GNGNAMAITDQQQH
-585 HNFLGLGENYALM
+585 HNFLGLGENYALL

-616 TASDYSAN
+616 TASDYSADG
-624 ARLRLRS
+624 RLRLRS

-663 HHEGALYRDGRPK
+663 HHEGSLYRDGRPK

-694 PSSSCSSKSGAS
+694 PSSSKPIVA
-706 DGERGQR
+706 ERELGH
-713 GSDGPPSLEVQAP
+713 GGTDGPPSLEVQAP

-741 LGEWKNN
+741 LGEWKN

-787 TSPSQLLMETEVK
+787 TSPSQLSMETDIK
-800 PSSPFKPPGL
+800 ASSPFKPPGL

-829 LTQSAGPGTAG
+829 LSQMAGQGTVGTTG
-840 TLGTSGCKMR
+840 TLGCKLR

-885 SIKPKQKAN
+885 SIKPKQKAS

-927 IRLRS
+927 VRLRS

-953 HCRDLG
+953 HNRDLG

-968 PKPKPPVAVKPPL
+968 PKPKPPVAIKPPL

-993 SPSSTPPLTLDSPPA
+993 SPSSTSPLALDSPPA

-1030 KPPPQTP
+1030 KPPPQTT
-1037 ISPSG
+1037 SPSG
-1042 LPDSNSTTTPQTY
+1042 LPDSTTIPQTAY
-1055 DQAFLP
+1055 DHQFLP
-1061 HPQSFF
+1061 HSQSLF
-1067 DLPPLPEPQ
+1067 DLPPLPDPQ
-1076 PLLEDPV
+1076 PLLEDPA
-1083 LEPEFDADLQLE
+1083 LEPEFDVD
-1095 PEDGGSLPSASSN
+1095 PEIHSGEGGSLPSPCSN
-1108 QEATEL
+1108 QEAPEL

-1165 TDRQTQQTDSP
+1165 TERQTPQAESP
-1176 VGLQSPIGAFPPEDI
+1176 VGLPSPVGAFPPEEL
-1191 PCAPGVPEMLEQ
+1191 PGSPSVPDMLEQ
-1203 DENHLVIDE
+1203 DENHLDDKSE
-1212 DSSKESSLQSSL
+1212 EESSKESSLQSSL
-1224 QDSSLTELEGRM
+1224 QDSSLTELGGKM
-1236 ASTGIGAEDLAACE
+1236 ASTGIGADDSTANE
-1250 KTVLHISEETDDDLL
+1250 KTVLHIAEETDDDLL
-1265 TSTPTTH
+1265 ASTPATH

-1289 GRKEPSDSFGSRQS
+1289 GRKEPTDSFGSRQS
-1303 LVSPVKHSTSGA
+1303 LVSPVKHSTSGS

-1370 EFSTTTPTAEGAEVP
+1370 EFSNTTSTTGEGGDVA

>member
-16 PDGQRLRETR
+16 TDGRSLPTEV
-26 PQQAEIFGDLADVC
+26 FGDLADVC
-40 GFSLCSV
+40 GFTLSSV

-54 SRHSVGILEELEG
+54 SRHSVSILEELEG
-67 ELVSICHRS
+67 ELVSVCHRS
-76 GALEGRVVRLQRRVA
+76 GALQGRLVRLQRHVA
-91 DTVSK
+91 ELVSK
-96 PPPRTTSGL
+96 PPPR
-105 EAESGRRGGSSSS
+105 
-118 HGDGNHSSS
+118 
-127 SGGGGGRG
+127 RG
-135 SSNSSGG
+135 SSSSGG

-188 YDTKLTGQTFRYPSS
+188 YDTKLTGQTFRHPSS

-216 PISFNNKRPDFIF
+216 PISLGNKRPDFIF

-237 EDETTSSVFGLR
+237 DDETASSVFGLR

-262 CESDRPP
+262 CGSDRPP

-278 SSTATSTT
+278 CSTATSAT
-286 TGPPVAEKPRWHLG
+286 TGPPIAEKPRWHLG
-300 RRTPAHFIPLDVTGG
+300 RRTPGHFIPLDVTGEGGGGGG

-326 LQHSTS
+326 LQHSPS
-332 PSPSPGDPFLH
+332 PSPSPGEPFPH

-350 VTDTPHQNLPLRKIH
+350 ITDTPHQNLPLRKTH
-365 SDLDTT
+365 SDLDAT
-371 LPGDN
+371 LPADN
-376 SLEQRVPNQLHLGT
+376 SLEHRPPVQLHPGT

-436 QHSIIGGTG
+436 QHSVIGNA
-445 GGTQDGVMLV
+445 GGTQDGVMV
-455 SSGQSASS
+455 VGSGQSASS
-463 HSSSF
+463 HPSSF
-468 TSVSDT
+468 MPVDH
-474 SGRRGNKMPGLSLT
+474 SGRRGNNIPGISLA
-488 AAMMGKR
+488 AAMMEKR

-508 GGGGG
+508 GGGGEGEG
-513 GGMGVGEVGRGRE
+513 GGGYGESGRGRE
-526 MSARSMAAANAF
+526 RSARSIAAANAF

-550 AGSFCFSESDICPP
+550 SGSFCFT
-564 EGNFTST
+564 EGGLGQPDVTAT
-571 GNGNVMAIADQRHH
+571 GNGNGMTMTDHQQQHH
-585 HNFLGLGENYALM
+585 HFLGLGENYALL

-616 TASDYSAN
+616 TASDYSTEG
-624 ARLRLRS
+624 RLRLRS

-663 HHEGALYRDGRPK
+663 HHEGSLYRGGRPK

-681 RDHFPDFQPDFLL
+681 RDHFPDFQPDFLI
-694 PSSSCSSKSGAS
+694 PNSSCSSKAS
-706 DGERGQR
+706 VREVEMGQG

-741 LGEWKNN
+741 LGEWKSN

-787 TSPSQLLMETEVK
+787 TSPSQLSMETDIK
-800 PSSPFKPPGL
+800 ASSPFKPPGL

-829 LTQSAGPGTAG
+829 VSHVAGPGTMG
-840 TLGTSGCKMR
+840 TLGMSGCKMR

-862 PKDPAARSRLSF
+862 PKDPTARSRLSF

-885 SIKPKQKAN
+885 SIKPKQKAS

-953 HCRDLG
+953 HGQDLG

-981 PKRPLNLLLKSP
+981 PKRPLNLLLKSS
-993 SPSSTPPLTLDSPPA
+993 SPSSTSPLALDSPPA

-1022 VMKKPKPK
+1022 VMRKPKPK
-1030 KPPPQTP
+1030 KPPPQTAT
-1037 ISPSG
+1037 SPSG
-1042 LPDSNSTTTPQTY
+1042 FPDLNSTTAPQTY
-1055 DQAFLP
+1055 DHPFLP
-1061 HPQSFF
+1061 HSQSLF
-1067 DLPPLPEPQ
+1067 DLPPLPDPQ

-1083 LEPEFDADLQLE
+1083 LEPEFDAD
-1095 PEDGGSLPSASSN
+1095 PEVELGPTEGGSLPSPCSN
-1108 QEATEL
+1108 QEVPEL

-1127 SCLAELSDKKKPK
+1127 SCLAELSEKKKPK

-1165 TDRQTQQTDSP
+1165 TDRQTPQTDSP
-1176 VGLQSPIGAFPPEDI
+1176 VGLRSPVGAFPPEDI
-1191 PCAPGVPEMLEQ
+1191 PTTTPNVPEMPEQ
-1203 DENHLVIDE
+1203 DENHFGTDE
-1212 DSSKESSLQSSL
+1212 DSSKESSLHSSL
-1224 QDSSLTELEGRM
+1224 QDSSFTELEVKM
-1236 ASTGIGAEDLAACE
+1236 ASIGIGADDSAANE
-1250 KTVLHISEETDDDLL
+1250 KMVLHIAEETDDDVLA
-1265 TSTPTTH
+1265 TTPTTH

-1289 GRKEPSDSFGSRQS
+1289 GRKEPTDSFGSRQS
-1303 LVSPVKHSTSGA
+1303 LVSPVKHSTSGG
-1315 DLRNLTLGSSQ
+1315 DIRNLTLGSSQ

-1370 EFSTTTPTAEGAEVP
+1370 EFSTTTSEGGEAA

>member
-16 PDGQRLRETR
+16 PDGRRLLEEAQRRTDV
-26 PQQAEIFGDLADVC
+26 FGDLVDVR
-40 GFSLCSV
+40 GFTLCSV

-54 SRHSVGILEELEG
+54 SRHSVDILGELEG
-67 ELVSICHRS
+67 ELVSVCRRS
-76 GALEGRVVRLQRRVA
+76 GALEGRVVRLQRRV
-91 DTVSK
+91 TEVLSK
-96 PPPRTTSGL
+96 APARTTSGL
-105 EAESGRRGGSSSS
+105 EAEGGRRGG
-118 HGDGNHSSS
+118 HGDGSHSSS
-127 SGGGGGRG
+127 ISGGGGG
-135 SSNSSGG
+135 G
-142 AAHFRSPWQ
+142 AVHFKSPWQ

-188 YDTKLTGQTFRYPSS
+188 YDSKLTGQTFRHPSS

-216 PISFNNKRPDFIF
+216 PVSLNNKRPDFIF

-237 EDETTSSVFGLR
+237 DDETASSVFGLR
-249 SVTDPSPSPSPSP
+249 SMTDPSPSPSPSP
-262 CESDRPP
+262 CGSDRPP

-278 SSTATSTT
+278 SSTATSATV
-286 TGPPVAEKPRWHLG
+286 GPPVAEKPRWHLG
-300 RRTPAHFIPLDVTGG
+300 RRALGHVIPLDVTGEVEG

-326 LQHSTS
+326 LQHSPS
-332 PSPSPGDPFLH
+332 PSPSPGDPFH
-343 QPRSLEP
+343 QQPRSLEP
-350 VTDTPHQNLPLRKIH
+350 VTDTFHQNLPLRKTH

-371 LPGDN
+371 LPAE
-376 SLEQRVPNQLHLGT
+376 SILEQRAQDRLHPGA

-408 PKGSTFSPGAWNE
+408 PKGSSFSPGAWNE
-421 PYNYSMNK
+421 PYSYSVNK

-436 QHSIIGGTG
+436 QHSIVGNTG
-445 GGTQDGVMLV
+445 GAQGGVMLV
-455 SSGQSASS
+455 SAGQSASS
-463 HSSSF
+463 NSSSF
-468 TSVSDT
+468 ASAGNL
-474 SGRRGNKMPGLSLT
+474 SGREGNNVPGISLT
-488 AAMMGKR
+488 SAMMGKR

-501 AADGGRG
+501 VADGGRG

-513 GGMGVGEVGRGRE
+513 VGAVKRGRE
-526 MSARSMAAANAF
+526 RSARSVAAANAF

-550 AGSFCFSESDICPP
+550 SGTFCFT
-564 EGNFTST
+564 EGDLGQPDGNDLST
-571 GNGNVMAIADQRHH
+571 GNGNFTAITDHQRQHR
-585 HNFLGLGENYALM
+585 NFQGFGESYALV

-616 TASDYSAN
+616 AASDYSTN
-624 ARLRLRS
+624 GRLRQRS

-663 HHEGALYRDGRPK
+663 HREGGLYRDGRPK

-694 PSSSCSSKSGAS
+694 PSMPCSSKRGV
-706 DGERGQR
+706 GEKELGH
-713 GSDGPPSLEVQAP
+713 GGHDGPPSLEIQAP
-726 EREGETELT
+726 DREGETELT

-741 LGEWKNN
+741 LGDWKN

-787 TSPSQLLMETEVK
+787 TSPSQLSVETDIK
-800 PSSPFKPPGL
+800 ASSPFRPPGL

-818 SQSETPTPTVP
+818 SQSETPTAAVP
-829 LTQSAGPGTAG
+829 QMAGQGAAG
-840 TLGTSGCKMR
+840 TPGSIGCKLR

-885 SIKPKQKAN
+885 SIRPKQKAS

-902 AAKPGKISPSSSQAL
+902 AAKPGKISSGASQAL

-927 IRLRS
+927 VRLRS

-953 HCRDLG
+953 HGRELG

-981 PKRPLNLLLKSP
+981 PKRPPLNLFLKSP
-993 SPSSTPPLTLDSPPA
+993 SPSSSTSPLALESPPA

-1030 KPPPQTP
+1030 KPSCQAPKRPRSLTDSTMAPQTAYDNP
-1037 ISPSG
+1037 L
-1042 LPDSNSTTTPQTY
+1042 LPNC
-1055 DQAFLP
+1055 QAL
-1061 HPQSFF
+1061 F
-1067 DLPPLPEPQ
+1067 DLPPLPDPQ
-1076 PLLEDPV
+1076 PLLEDAAV
-1083 LEPEFDADLQLE
+1083 EPELDSE
-1095 PEDGGSLPSASSN
+1095 SHHGTEEGGSLPSPVSKM
-1108 QEATEL
+1108 EAPEL

-1127 SCLAELSDKKKPK
+1127 SYLAELSDKKKPK

-1165 TDRQTQQTDSP
+1165 TERQMPQSESP
-1176 VGLQSPIGAFPPEDI
+1176 VGLQSSGVPFYTEEF
-1191 PCAPGVPEMLEQ
+1191 PCAPSVPGMLGHLK
-1203 DENHLVIDE
+1203 NHLGTDE
-1212 DSSKESSLQSSL
+1212 ESSKESSLHSSL
-1224 QDSSLTELEGRM
+1224 QDSYLTELEGKM
-1236 ASTGIGAEDLAACE
+1236 ATAGIGPDDLTANEKTELHITEETEDDSSASTSA
-1250 KTVLHISEETDDDLL
+1250 
-1265 TSTPTTH
+1265 TH

-1303 LVSPVKHSTSGA
+1303 LVSPVKHSTCGS
-1315 DLRNLTLGSSQ
+1315 DVRNLTLGSSQ
-1326 RSSSR
+1326 RSTSR

-1346 SSGGARV
+1346 AGGGARV

-1370 EFSTTTPTAEGAEVP
+1370 EFSAAPSTAIEGGDAT
-1385 SGNGKPNDQ
+1385 SGDGKASDQ

>member
-1 MPFCK
+1 MRWKK
-6 RTILPKDVCK
+6 RRSPERGRT
-16 PDGQRLRETR
+16 
-26 PQQAEIFGDLADVC
+26 GDDEDEKMYTS
-40 GFSLCSV
+40 F
-47 LRQLSDL
+47 
-54 SRHSVGILEELEG
+54 
-67 ELVSICHRS
+67 
-76 GALEGRVVRLQRRVA
+76 RVYFFKA
-91 DTVSK
+91 
-96 PPPRTTSGL
+96 TSGL
-105 EAESGRRGGSSSS
+105 EAECVRRGGSSI
-118 HGDGNHSSS
+118 HGDGTHGSGGGGSGSGGSS
-127 SGGGGGRG
+127 SGG
-135 SSNSSGG
+135 S

-175 NLQSLLQDFEEQL
+175 NLQSLLQEFEEQL
-188 YDTKLTGQTFRYPSS
+188 YDTKLTGQTFRHPSS

-216 PISFNNKRPDFIF
+216 PVSLSNKRPDFIF

-249 SVTDPSPSPSPSP
+249 SLTDPSPSPSPSP
-262 CESDRPP
+262 CSSDRPP

-278 SSTATSTT
+278 SSTATSAT

-300 RRTPAHFIPLDVTGG
+300 RRAPAHFLPLDITGERG
-315 GGGGKFHGVDL
+315 GVKFHGVDL
-326 LQHSTS
+326 LQHSSS
-332 PSPSPGDPFLH
+332 PSPCPGDPFPQ
-343 QPRSLEP
+343 QPHSLEP
-350 VTDTPHQNLPLRKIH
+350 VTDTPHQNFPLRKTH

-371 LPGDN
+371 LPADN
-376 SLEQRVPNQLHLGT
+376 SLGQRPQDHLRPGT

-396 LCSNTPSSSWNG
+396 LFSNTSSSWNG
-408 PKGSTFSPGAWNE
+408 PKGSTFSPETWNE
-421 PYNYSMNK
+421 PYNYNMGK
-429 GPAVPPK
+429 GPQVPPK
-436 QHSIIGGTG
+436 QHSIIGNA

-455 SSGQSASS
+455 SSGQSTSS

-468 TSVSDT
+468 TSVTDP
-474 SGRRGNKMPGLSLT
+474 SGRTGHSMSGISL
-488 AAMMGKR
+488 AAVTMGKR
-495 SETEGA
+495 SETEGSA
-501 AADGGRG
+501 VDG
-508 GGGGG
+508 GGG
-513 GGMGVGEVGRGRE
+513 EAGRGRE
-526 MSARSMAAANAF
+526 RSARSIAAQNAF

-550 AGSFCFSESDICPP
+550 SGSFCFT
-564 EGNFTST
+564 EGGIGPDGIITSP
-571 GNGNVMAIADQRHH
+571 GNGNALAIDHQREH
-585 HNFLGLGENYALM
+585 HNFLAFGESYALL

-608 STTDTISV
+608 STTDTVSV
-616 TASDYSAN
+616 SASEYSTEG
-624 ARLRLRS
+624 RLRVRS

-663 HHEGALYRDGRPK
+663 RREGGLYRDGRPK

-694 PSSSCSSKSGAS
+694 PNSSCSSKAS
-706 DGERGQR
+706 VGDRVLRQEGN
-713 GSDGPPSLEVQAP
+713 DGPPSLEVQPP
-726 EREGETELT
+726 EREGETEMT

-741 LGEWKNN
+741 LGDWKSN

-781 PSTSRA
+781 PATSRA
-787 TSPSQLLMETEVK
+787 TSPSQLSTETDAK
-800 PSSPFKPPGL
+800 ASSPFKPPGL

-829 LTQSAGPGTAG
+829 LRQVAAQGTAG
-840 TLGTSGCKMR
+840 TMGCKMR

-874 EMPGNAHLELS
+874 EIPGNAHPELA
-885 SIKPKQKAN
+885 SIKPKQKAS

-902 AAKPGKISPSSSQAL
+902 ATKPGKISPSSSQAL

-932 VSRGDLE
+932 VSRGDIE

-947 TIEEEQ
+947 TIEEEHHGQ
-953 HCRDLG
+953 DLG

-981 PKRPLNLLLKSP
+981 PKRPANLLYKSP
-993 SPSSTPPLTLDSPPA
+993 SPSSTSPLALDSPPT
-1008 SPVDRPVPLGNIYK
+1008 SPVERPVPLGNIYK

-1030 KPPPQTP
+1030 KPLQQTPTSPTVLPDLNSTSVPQTAYHH
-1037 ISPSG
+1037 S
-1042 LPDSNSTTTPQTY
+1042 
-1055 DQAFLP
+1055 FLP
-1061 HPQSFF
+1061 QSEALF
-1067 DLPPLPEPQ
+1067 DLPPLPDPQ
-1076 PLLEDPV
+1076 PLLEDPL
-1083 LEPEFDADLQLE
+1083 LEPEFGCEADIHLG
-1095 PEDGGSLPSASSN
+1095 PEGGGSLPSPCSN
-1108 QEATEL
+1108 QEAPEL

-1150 VLLLPSSVHSSTNGS
+1150 VLLLPTSVPSSTNGS
-1165 TDRQTQQTDSP
+1165 TDRQMPQTDSP
-1176 VGLQSPIGAFPPEDI
+1176 VGLRSPVGAYPPDDI
-1191 PCAPGVPEMLEQ
+1191 PTIPSVSDMAEQ
-1203 DENHLVIDE
+1203 EENHVGTDE
-1212 DSSKESSLQSSL
+1212 ESSKESSLQSSL
-1224 QDSSLTELEGRM
+1224 QDSSLTELGEKM
-1236 ASTGIGAEDLAACE
+1236 ASAGMGSDDSPANE
-1250 KTVLHISEETDDDLL
+1250 KTVLHIAEETDDDLL
-1265 TSTPTTH
+1265 VCTPTTH

-1303 LVSPVKHSTSGA
+1303 LVSPVKHSSSGG

-1370 EFSTTTPTAEGAEVP
+1370 EFSTTTSVEGGEAPTGSDRA
-1385 SGNGKPNDQ
+1385 SDQ

>member
-1 MPFCK
+1 MQSSS
-6 RTILPKDVCK
+6 RTP
-16 PDGQRLRETR
+16 
-26 PQQAEIFGDLADVC
+26 A
-40 GFSLCSV
+40 
-47 LRQLSDL
+47 QLSA
-54 SRHSVGILEELEG
+54 VQIGYLEY
-67 ELVSICHRS
+67 
-76 GALEGRVVRLQRRVA
+76 
-91 DTVSK
+91 
-96 PPPRTTSGL
+96 
-105 EAESGRRGGSSSS
+105 
-118 HGDGNHSSS
+118 
-127 SGGGGGRG
+127 
-135 SSNSSGG
+135 
-142 AAHFRSPWQ
+142 
-151 QSVNVFGSWSRPECV
+151 
-166 EELHQQAQL
+166 
-175 NLQSLLQDFEEQL
+175 FEEQL
-188 YDTKLTGQTFRYPSS
+188 YDTKLTGQTFRHPTS

-216 PISFNNKRPDFIF
+216 PVSLNNKRPDFIF

-237 EDETTSSVFGLR
+237 DDETSSSVFGLR
-249 SVTDPSPSPSPSP
+249 SVTDPSPSLSPSP
-262 CESDRPP
+262 CGSDRPP

-278 SSTATSTT
+278 SSTATSAT
-286 TGPPVAEKPRWHLG
+286 TGPPVADKPRWQLG
-300 RRTPAHFIPLDVTGG
+300 RRTPGHFIPLDVTGEG
-315 GGGGKFHGVDL
+315 RGGKFHGVDL
-326 LQHSTS
+326 LQHSPS
-332 PSPSPGDPFLH
+332 PSPSLGDPFPQ

-350 VTDTPHQNLPLRKIH
+350 VTDTFHQNLPLRKTH

-371 LPGDN
+371 SPADN
-376 SLEQRVPNQLHLGT
+376 TLEQRAPDQLHTGT

-396 LCSNTPSSSWNG
+396 LCSNTPSASWNG

-421 PYNYSMNK
+421 PYNYTMNK

-436 QHSIIGGTG
+436 QHSIIGSAG

-455 SSGQSASS
+455 GSGQSVSS

-468 TSVSDT
+468 TSVT
-474 SGRRGNKMPGLSLT
+474 NPSGRGGNSMPGISLS

-513 GGMGVGEVGRGRE
+513 GVGEAGRGRE
-526 MSARSMAAANAF
+526 RSARSIAAANAF

-543 SLSTPTD
+543 SLSTPTES
-550 AGSFCFSESDICPP
+550 GSFCFT
-564 EGNFTST
+564 EGGLDQPDGNILPT
-571 GNGNVMAIADQRHH
+571 GNGNAMAITDHQQQH
-585 HNFLGLGENYALM
+585 HNFLGLGENYALL
-598 YPRGSSEDSA
+598 YPRGSSEDST

-616 TASDYSAN
+616 TASDYSADG
-624 ARLRLRS
+624 RLRLRS

-663 HHEGALYRDGRPK
+663 HHESGLYRDGRPK

-694 PSSSCSSKSGAS
+694 PSLSCSSKPNIVERELSHGGA
-706 DGERGQR
+706 
-713 GSDGPPSLEVQAP
+713 DGPPSLEIQAP
-726 EREGETELT
+726 DREGETELT
-735 FPTHWQ
+735 FPAHWQ
-741 LGEWKNN
+741 LGEWKN

-758 TATGTTVIE
+758 TATGITVIE
-767 CMKVRGSSESLLDS
+767 RMKIRGSSESLLDS

-787 TSPSQLLMETEVK
+787 TSPSQLSMETDIK
-800 PSSPFKPPGL
+800 ASSPFKPPGL

-829 LTQSAGPGTAG
+829 LSHMAGHGTVG
-840 TLGTSGCKMR
+840 TLCKLR

-862 PKDPAARSRLSF
+862 PKDPTARSRLSF
-874 EMPGNAHLELS
+874 EMPGNAHMELS
-885 SIKPKQKAN
+885 SIKPKLKAS

-953 HCRDLG
+953 HGRDLG
-959 EDPSPPPTL
+959 EEPSPPPTL

-981 PKRPLNLLLKSP
+981 PRRPLNLLLKSP
-993 SPSSTPPLTLDSPPA
+993 SPSSTSPLALDSPPG
-1008 SPVDRPVPLGNIYK
+1008 SPVERPVPLGNIYK

-1030 KPPPQTP
+1030 RP
-1037 ISPSG
+1037 
-1042 LPDSNSTTTPQTY
+1042 TPQSTSPCVHPDYATAPHTAY
-1055 DQAFLP
+1055 DHPFL
-1061 HPQSFF
+1061 HHSQSLF
-1067 DLPPLPEPQ
+1067 DLPPLPDPQ
-1076 PLLEDPV
+1076 PLLEDQAM
-1083 LEPEFDADLQLE
+1083 EPEFDAY
-1095 PEDGGSLPSASSN
+1095 PEVRLGPGDGGSLPSPYSN
-1108 QEATEL
+1108 EEAPEL

-1165 TDRQTQQTDSP
+1165 TERQTPQTDSP
-1176 VGLQSPIGAFPPEDI
+1176 VGLQSPVGTFSPEEFPSSPSVLD
-1191 PCAPGVPEMLEQ
+1191 MLEQ
-1203 DENHLVIDE
+1203 DENHLGTDE
-1212 DSSKESSLQSSL
+1212 ESSKESSLHSSL
-1224 QDSSLTELEGRM
+1224 QDSSLTELGGKM
-1236 ASTGIGAEDLAACE
+1236 ASTRIGADDSAANE
-1250 KTVLHISEETDDDLL
+1250 KMVLHIAEETDDDTLP
-1265 TSTPTTH
+1265 STPAAH

-1289 GRKEPSDSFGSRQS
+1289 GRKEPTDSFGSRQS
-1303 LVSPVKHSTSGA
+1303 LVSPVKHSNSGS
-1315 DLRNLTLGSSQ
+1315 DLRNMTLGNQ

-1346 SSGGARV
+1346 ASGGARV

-1370 EFSTTTPTAEGAEVP
+1370 EFSTSSTTSDGGESE
-1385 SGNGKPNDQ
+1385 NGKPNDQ

>member
-16 PDGQRLRETR
+16 PDGRRLNA
-26 PQQAEIFGDLADVC
+26 QAEVEVFGDLVDVC
-40 GFSLCSV
+40 GFTLCSL

-54 SRHSVGILEELEG
+54 SRHSVGILQELEG
-67 ELVSICHRS
+67 ELVSVCQRS

-91 DTVSK
+91 ELVSK
-96 PPPRTTSGL
+96 PPPR
-105 EAESGRRGGSSSS
+105 
-118 HGDGNHSSS
+118 
-127 SGGGGGRG
+127 GGGG
-135 SSNSSGG
+135 SNSSSGG

-188 YDTKLTGQTFRYPSS
+188 YDTKLTGQTFRHPSS

-216 PISFNNKRPDFIF
+216 PISLNSKRPDFIF

-249 SVTDPSPSPSPSP
+249 SLTNPSPSPSPSP
-262 CESDRPP
+262 CGSDRPP

-278 SSTATSTT
+278 SSTATSAT
-286 TGPPVAEKPRWHLG
+286 TGPPVAEKPRWHPG
-300 RRTPAHFIPLDVTGG
+300 RRSHFLPLDITGEI

-326 LQHSTS
+326 LQHSQS
-332 PSPSPGDPFLH
+332 PSPSPGDPFPH

-350 VTDTPHQNLPLRKIH
+350 VTDTFQQNLPLRKTH

-371 LPGDN
+371 LPAENTSGERAQDQFHQGN
-376 SLEQRVPNQLHLGT
+376 

-396 LCSNTPSSSWNG
+396 LCSNTPSASWNG

-421 PYNYSMNK
+421 PYSYSMNK

-436 QHSIIGGTG
+436 QHTIIGHAG
-445 GGTQDGVMLV
+445 GGNHEGVMLV
-455 SSGQSASS
+455 GSGQSVSS

-468 TSVSDT
+468 TSVSHP
-474 SGRRGNKMPGLSLT
+474 SGRGGNNIPGISL
-488 AAMMGKR
+488 AEAMMGKR

-513 GGMGVGEVGRGRE
+513 AGEVGRGRE
-526 MSARSMAAANAF
+526 RSARSIAAANAF

-550 AGSFCFSESDICPP
+550 SGSFCFT
-564 EGNFTST
+564 EGGLGHAD
-571 GNGNVMAIADQRHH
+571 GNGNAMAITDHH
-585 HNFLGLGENYALM
+585 HQHPNFLGIGENYALL

-616 TASDYSAN
+616 TASDYSADG
-624 ARLRLRS
+624 RLRLRS

-663 HHEGALYRDGRPK
+663 HHEGGLYRDGRPK

-681 RDHFPDFQPDFLL
+681 RDHYPDFQPDFLL
-694 PSSSCSSKSGAS
+694 PTSSCSSKPSIG
-706 DGERGQR
+706 GQELSQ
-713 GSDGPPSLEVQAP
+713 GGPDGPPSLEIQAP
-726 EREGETELT
+726 EREGESELT
-735 FPTHWQ
+735 FQNHWQ
-741 LGEWKNN
+741 LGDWKN

-787 TSPSQLLMETEVK
+787 TSPSQLSMETDVK
-800 PSSPFKPPGL
+800 ASSPFKPPGL

-829 LTQSAGPGTAG
+829 LSHVTGQQVTVGTIG
-840 TLGTSGCKMR
+840 TTGCKLR

-885 SIKPKQKAN
+885 SIKPKQKAS

-953 HCRDLG
+953 HGRDLG

-981 PKRPLNLLLKSP
+981 PKRPINLLLKSP
-993 SPSSTPPLTLDSPPA
+993 SPSSTSPLGLESPPA

-1030 KPPPQTP
+1030 KPPPQTAS
-1037 ISPSG
+1037 SPSAP
-1042 LPDSNSTTTPQTY
+1042 PDSFTPSHTAY
-1055 DQAFLP
+1055 DHSFLP
-1061 HPQSFF
+1061 NSQSLF
-1067 DLPPLPEPQ
+1067 DLPPLPDPQ

-1083 LEPEFDADLQLE
+1083 MEPELEADPGVRLG
-1095 PEDGGSLPSASSN
+1095 PEDGGSLPSPCSN
-1108 QEATEL
+1108 QEAPEL

-1165 TDRQTQQTDSP
+1165 TERQTPQAESP
-1176 VGLQSPIGAFPPEDI
+1176 VGLRSPVGALSPEELPSTPNI
-1191 PCAPGVPEMLEQ
+1191 PDMPEP
-1203 DENHLVIDE
+1203 DENHLGTDE
-1212 DSSKESSLQSSL
+1212 ESSKESSL
-1224 QDSSLTELEGRM
+1224 QDSSLTELGGKM
-1236 ASTGIGAEDLAACE
+1236 ASTGIVEDDSAANE

-1265 TSTPTTH
+1265 ASTPATH

-1303 LVSPVKHSTSGA
+1303 LVSPVKHSTSSSE
-1315 DLRNLTLGSSQ
+1315 LRNLTLGSQ

-1346 SSGGARV
+1346 SSGGTRV

-1370 EFSTTTPTAEGAEVP
+1370 EFSTTTPTANEGED

>member
-1 MPFCK
+1 MEK
-6 RTILPKDVCK
+6 LEVLWART
-16 PDGQRLRETR
+16 
-26 PQQAEIFGDLADVC
+26 A
-40 GFSLCSV
+40 
-47 LRQLSDL
+47 
-54 SRHSVGILEELEG
+54 
-67 ELVSICHRS
+67 
-76 GALEGRVVRLQRRVA
+76 
-91 DTVSK
+91 
-96 PPPRTTSGL
+96 TSGL

-118 HGDGNHSSS
+118 SSHGHGGHGSHGDGNHSSS
-127 SGGGGGRG
+127 GGGG
-135 SSNSSGG
+135 SSSS
-142 AAHFRSPWQ
+142 AHFRSPWQ

-188 YDTKLTGQTFRYPSS
+188 YDTKLTGQTFRHPSS

-216 PISFNNKRPDFIF
+216 PVSLNNKRPDFIF

-237 EDETTSSVFGLR
+237 DDETASSVFGLR
-249 SVTDPSPSPSPSP
+249 SLTDPSPSPSP
-262 CESDRPP
+262 CGSDRPP

-278 SSTATSTT
+278 SSTATSI
-286 TGPPVAEKPRWHLG
+286 TGPPVADRPRWHLG
-300 RRTPAHFIPLDVTGG
+300 RRTPAHSIPLDVTGET
-315 GGGGKFHGVDL
+315 GGKFHGVDL
-326 LQHSTS
+326 LQHSPS
-332 PSPSPGDPFLH
+332 PSPSPVDPFPH

-350 VTDTPHQNLPLRKIH
+350 TTDTPHQNLTLRKTH
-365 SDLDTT
+365 SDLEAT
-371 LPGDN
+371 LPTEN
-376 SLEQRVPNQLHLGT
+376 SLEHRNQNQLHPGS

-396 LCSNTPSSSWNG
+396 LCSNTPSPSWNG

-421 PYNYSMNK
+421 AYSYSMNK

-436 QHSIIGGTG
+436 QHSIMGNAG
-445 GGTQDGVMLV
+445 GGTQDTAGLV
-455 SSGQSASS
+455 SLGQSASS

-468 TSVSDT
+468 MSVSNP
-474 SGRRGNKMPGLSLT
+474 SVGRGGVSL
-488 AAMMGKR
+488 AMMGKR

-501 AADGGRG
+501 VADGGRG
-508 GGGGG
+508 GGGG
-513 GGMGVGEVGRGRE
+513 VREAGRGRVR
-526 MSARSMAAANAF
+526 SARSIAAANAF

-550 AGSFCFSESDICPP
+550 TGSFFTD
-564 EGNFTST
+564 NVTTST
-571 GNGNVMAIADQRHH
+571 GNGNAMTITDHHQH
-585 HNFLGLGENYALM
+585 HNFLGVGEHYALL
-598 YPRGSSEDSA
+598 YPSGSSEDSA

-616 TASDYSAN
+616 TASEYSADG
-624 ARLRLRS
+624 RLRLRS

-642 PPPPVRSVSLMKNLG
+642 PPPPVRSVSLMKHLG

-663 HHEGALYRDGRPK
+663 HHDGGLYRDGRPK

-681 RDHFPDFQPDFLL
+681 RDHFPDFQTDFLL
-694 PSSSCSSKSGAS
+694 PSSACSTKPAM
-706 DGERGQR
+706 GEVELGRG
-713 GSDGPPSLEVQAP
+713 GSDGPPSLEIQAP

-741 LGEWKNN
+741 LGEWKTN

-787 TSPSQLLMETEVK
+787 TSPSQLSVETDAK
-800 PSSPFKPPGL
+800 ASSPFKPPGL

-818 SQSETPTPTVP
+818 SQSETPTSTVP
-829 LTQSAGPGTAG
+829 LNQVAGQGA
-840 TLGTSGCKMR
+840 LGTSGTLGCKLR

-885 SIKPKQKAN
+885 SIKPKQKAS

-947 TIEEEQ
+947 TIEEE
-953 HCRDLG
+953 HGRDLG
-959 EDPSPPPTL
+959 EDPGPPPTA

-981 PKRPLNLLLKSP
+981 PKRPLNLLFKSP
-993 SPSSTPPLTLDSPPA
+993 SPSSTSPHALDSPPA

-1022 VMKKPKPK
+1022 VMRKPKPK

-1037 ISPSG
+1037 TSPSVP
-1042 LPDSNSTTTPQTY
+1042 LDSITNTISQN
-1055 DQAFLP
+1055 AFD
-1061 HPQSFF
+1061 HPFFHHSQSLF
-1067 DLPPLPEPQ
+1067 DLPPLPDPQ
-1076 PLLEDPV
+1076 PLLEDPAM
-1083 LEPEFDADLQLE
+1083 EPDFDPDTEFHIG
-1095 PEDGGSLPSASSN
+1095 PEEGGSLPSPCSN
-1108 QEATEL
+1108 QEAPEL

-1127 SCLAELSDKKKPK
+1127 SCLSELSDKKKPK

-1150 VLLLPSSVHSSTNGS
+1150 VLLLPTVVHSSTNGS
-1165 TDRQTQQTDSP
+1165 TDRQAAQADSPMGLRSP
-1176 VGLQSPIGAFPPEDI
+1176 VGACPPEDI
-1191 PCAPGVPEMLEQ
+1191 PIALSMTDNPER
-1203 DENHLVIDE
+1203 DENHLGTDE
-1212 DSSKESSLQSSL
+1212 ESSKDSSLQSSL
-1224 QDSSLTELEGRM
+1224 QDSSLTELEGKM
-1236 ASTGIGAEDLAACE
+1236 ATAGIGAEDTGEETTSASNDR
-1250 KTVLHISEETDDDLL
+1250 TVLHIAEETDDLL
-1265 TSTPTTH
+1265 ANTSTTH

-1289 GRKEPSDSFGSRQS
+1289 GRKEPTDSFGSRQS
-1303 LVSPVKHSTSGA
+1303 LVSPVKHSSSGS

-1331 NENFM
+1331 NDNFM
-1336 ALLQKKGSKS
+1336 ALLQKKGNKS
-1346 SSGGARV
+1346 SGGGARV

-1370 EFSTTTPTAEGAEVP
+1370 EFSSATTSPITTELGEAAPW
-1385 SGNGKPNDQ
+1385 SGKPNDQ

>member
-1 MPFCK
+1 M
-6 RTILPKDVCK
+6 
-16 PDGQRLRETR
+16 
-26 PQQAEIFGDLADVC
+26 
-40 GFSLCSV
+40 
-47 LRQLSDL
+47 
-54 SRHSVGILEELEG
+54 
-67 ELVSICHRS
+67 
-76 GALEGRVVRLQRRVA
+76 
-91 DTVSK
+91 
-96 PPPRTTSGL
+96 
-105 EAESGRRGGSSSS
+105 
-118 HGDGNHSSS
+118 
-127 SGGGGGRG
+127 
-135 SSNSSGG
+135 
-142 AAHFRSPWQ
+142 
-151 QSVNVFGSWSRPECV
+151 
-166 EELHQQAQL
+166 
-175 NLQSLLQDFEEQL
+175 
-188 YDTKLTGQTFRYPSS
+188 
-203 QSSDDTS
+203 
-210 TSLSRS
+210 
-216 PISFNNKRPDFIF
+216 
-229 LPASKQLY
+229 
-237 EDETTSSVFGLR
+237 
-249 SVTDPSPSPSPSP
+249 
-262 CESDRPP
+262 
-269 LGWSSNNSS
+269 
-278 SSTATSTT
+278 
-286 TGPPVAEKPRWHLG
+286 
-300 RRTPAHFIPLDVTGG
+300 
-315 GGGGKFHGVDL
+315 
-326 LQHSTS
+326 
-332 PSPSPGDPFLH
+332 
-343 QPRSLEP
+343 
-350 VTDTPHQNLPLRKIH
+350 
-365 SDLDTT
+365 
-371 LPGDN
+371 
-376 SLEQRVPNQLHLGT
+376 
-390 MDHSGL
+390 
-396 LCSNTPSSSWNG
+396 
-408 PKGSTFSPGAWNE
+408 
-421 PYNYSMNK
+421 
-429 GPAVPPK
+429 
-436 QHSIIGGTG
+436 
-445 GGTQDGVMLV
+445 QDGVMLV
-455 SSGQSASS
+455 NTGQSVGS
-463 HSSSF
+463 HSSSA
-468 TSVSDT
+468 TNL
-474 SGRRGNKMPGLSLT
+474 SGRGGNNVPGISL
-488 AAMMGKR
+488 ASVMMEKR

-508 GGGGG
+508 RGGGG
-513 GGMGVGEVGRGRE
+513 VGETRGRE
-526 MSARSMAAANAF
+526 RSARSIAAANAF

-550 AGSFCFSESDICPP
+550 SGSFCFSEGGLDQPD
-564 EGNFTST
+564 GNILST
-571 GNGNVMAIADQRHH
+571 GNGNAMAITDHQQHHHHH
-585 HNFLGLGENYALM
+585 HNFLGLGENYALL

-616 TASDYSAN
+616 TASDYSTEG
-624 ARLRLRS
+624 RLRLRS

-663 HHEGALYRDGRPK
+663 HHEGGLYRDGRPK

-694 PSSSCSSKSGAS
+694 PSSTSSSKPSVC
-706 DGERGQR
+706 ERELVQG
-713 GSDGPPSLEVQAP
+713 GPDGPPSLEIQAP
-726 EREGETELT
+726 DREGETELN

-741 LGEWKNN
+741 LGEWKN

-787 TSPSQLLMETEVK
+787 TSPSQLSMETDVK
-800 PSSPFKPPGL
+800 ASSPFKPPGL

-829 LTQSAGPGTAG
+829 LSQMTGQGTIG
-840 TLGTSGCKMR
+840 TTGTIGASGCKLR

-885 SIKPKQKAN
+885 SIKPKQKAS

-953 HCRDLG
+953 HGRDLG

-981 PKRPLNLLLKSP
+981 PKRPINLLLKSP
-993 SPSSTPPLTLDSPPA
+993 SPSSTSPLALESPPA

-1030 KPPPQTP
+1030 KPPPQAPT
-1037 ISPSG
+1037 SPSV
-1042 LPDSNSTTTPQTY
+1042 LPESTSSQTAC
-1055 DQAFLP
+1055 DNPFFP
-1061 HPQSFF
+1061 HSQPLF

-1076 PLLEDPV
+1076 PLLEDPAM
-1083 LEPEFDADLQLE
+1083 EPEFDADPAIRLGSQE
-1095 PEDGGSLPSASSN
+1095 GGSLPSPCSN
-1108 QEATEL
+1108 QEAPEL
-1114 QDKSKTLPSRMTI
+1114 EDKSKTLPSRMTI

-1150 VLLLPSSVHSSTNGS
+1150 VLLLPSSVHSSSNGS
-1165 TDRQTQQTDSP
+1165 AERQTPQTDSP
-1176 VGLQSPIGAFPPEDI
+1176 VGLRSPVGAFSPEEF
-1191 PCAPGVPEMLEQ
+1191 PSTPNVPDLSGN
-1203 DENHLVIDE
+1203 DENHLGMDE
-1212 DSSKESSLQSSL
+1212 ESSKESSLQSSL
-1224 QDSSLTELEGRM
+1224 QDSSLTELGEKM
-1236 ASTGIGAEDLAACE
+1236 SSTGIGADESAANE
-1250 KTVLHISEETDDDLL
+1250 KTVLHIAEETDDDLL
-1265 TSTPTTH
+1265 ASTPATH

-1303 LVSPVKHSTSGA
+1303 LVSPVKHSTSGS

-1370 EFSTTTPTAEGAEVP
+1370 EFSTTSATTGEGGDAT
-1385 SGNGKPNDQ
+1385 SGNDKPNEQ

>member
-1 MPFCK
+1 MRWK
-6 RTILPKDVCK
+6 RRRSPA
-16 PDGQRLRETR
+16 RLRTG
-26 PQQAEIFGDLADVC
+26 AEED
-40 GFSLCSV
+40 
-47 LRQLSDL
+47 QNSDA
-54 SRHSVGILEELEG
+54 SFRGHFFK
-67 ELVSICHRS
+67 
-76 GALEGRVVRLQRRVA
+76 A
-91 DTVSK
+91 
-96 PPPRTTSGL
+96 TSGL
-105 EAESGRRGGSSSS
+105 EAEGGRRGGGSSISSSCHGDGSHSSSS
-118 HGDGNHSSS
+118 IISGGGGGGGSS
-127 SGGGGGRG
+127 SGGGGGG
-135 SSNSSGG
+135 GG

-188 YDTKLTGQTFRYPSS
+188 YDTKLTGQTFRHPSS
-203 QSSDDTS
+203 QSSDDAS

-216 PISFNNKRPDFIF
+216 PVSLGNKQPDFIF

-249 SVTDPSPSPSPSP
+249 SVTNPSPSPSPSP
-262 CESDRPP
+262 CGSDRPP

-278 SSTATSTT
+278 SSTATSATV
-286 TGPPVAEKPRWHLG
+286 GPPVAEKPRWNLG
-300 RRTPAHFIPLDVTGG
+300 RRTPGHFLPLDVTGEGDG

-326 LQHSTS
+326 LQHSPS
-332 PSPSPGDPFLH
+332 PSPSLGDPYPP

-350 VTDTPHQNLPLRKIH
+350 VTDTLHQNLPLRKTH

-371 LPGDN
+371 LPPDN
-376 SLEQRVPNQLHLGT
+376 RVPDRLNPGA

-396 LCSNTPSSSWNG
+396 LCSNTPSTTWNG
-408 PKGSTFSPGAWNE
+408 PKGSTFSPSAWNE
-421 PYNYSMNK
+421 PYNYNMNK

-436 QHSIIGGTG
+436 QHSIIGHG
-445 GGTQDGVMLV
+445 GGGGMPDGVMLV
-455 SSGQSASS
+455 SSGKSASS
-463 HSSSF
+463 NSSSF
-468 TSVSDT
+468 TSVT
-474 SGRRGNKMPGLSLT
+474 NISGRGGNNMAGHSLA
-488 AAMMGKR
+488 AAMMERR

-501 AADGGRG
+501 AADGGGR
-508 GGGGG
+508 
-513 GGMGVGEVGRGRE
+513 GVGEVTRGRE
-526 MSARSMAAANAF
+526 RSARSIAAANAF

-550 AGSFCFSESDICPP
+550 SGSFCFTEEVLGQTD
-564 EGNFTST
+564 GNIFST
-571 GNGNVMAIADQRHH
+571 GNGNAMMSDQPHQH
-585 HNFLGLGENYALM
+585 PNFLGSGENYALL

-608 STTDTISV
+608 STADTISI
-616 TASDYSAN
+616 TASDYSTEG
-624 ARLRLRS
+624 RLRLRS

-663 HHEGALYRDGRPK
+663 HHESGLYRDGRPK

-694 PSSSCSSKSGAS
+694 PSSSSKTSEKDLGH
-706 DGERGQR
+706 G

-726 EREGETELT
+726 DREGETELAFST
-735 FPTHWQ
+735 QWQ
-741 LGEWKNN
+741 LGEWKN

-787 TSPSQLLMETEVK
+787 TSPSQLSMETDIK
-800 PSSPFKPPGL
+800 ASSPFKPPGL

-829 LTQSAGPGTAG
+829 VTHMAGQGTTG
-840 TLGTSGCKMR
+840 TIGTSGCKLR

-885 SIKPKQKAN
+885 SIKPKQKAG

-927 IRLRS
+927 VRLRS

-953 HCRDLG
+953 HGRDFG

-993 SPSSTPPLTLDSPPA
+993 SPSSTSPLAPDSPPA

-1030 KPPPQTP
+1030 KPPPQTL
-1037 ISPSG
+1037 SPCG
-1042 LPDSNSTTTPQTY
+1042 LPDSTMASQNAY
-1055 DQAFLP
+1055 DHPLVP
-1061 HPQSFF
+1061 HSQSLF
-1067 DLPPLPEPQ
+1067 DLPPLPDPQ
-1076 PLLEDPV
+1076 PLLEDPTM
-1083 LEPEFDADLQLE
+1083 EPEFETDSEIRLGPQ
-1095 PEDGGSLPSASSN
+1095 DGGSLPSPCSN
-1108 QEATEL
+1108 QEVPEIP
-1114 QDKSKTLPSRMTI
+1114 DKSKTLPSRMTI

-1150 VLLLPSSVHSSTNGS
+1150 VLLLPSSVQSSTNGS
-1165 TDRQTQQTDSP
+1165 TERQTPQTDSP
-1176 VGLQSPIGAFPPEDI
+1176 VGLRSPVAPFSPEEF
-1191 PCAPGVPEMLEQ
+1191 PCAPNIPDMPEL
-1203 DENHLVIDE
+1203 DENHLETDE
-1212 DSSKESSLQSSL
+1212 ESSKESSLQSSL
-1224 QDSSLTELEGRM
+1224 QDSSLTELEGKM
-1236 ASTGIGAEDLAACE
+1236 SETGIGADDSAPNE
-1250 KTVLHISEETDDDLL
+1250 KTVLHIAEETDDDLL
-1265 TSTPTTH
+1265 ANTPATH

-1303 LVSPVKHSTSGA
+1303 LVSPVKHSTSGS
-1315 DLRNLTLGSSQ
+1315 DIRNLTLGSQ

-1370 EFSTTTPTAEGAEVP
+1370 EFSASSSAMAASEGGDAM
-1385 SGNGKPNDQ
+1385 SGNDKPNDQ

>member
-1 MPFCK
+1 MEVFWA
-6 RTILPKDVCK
+6 RT
-16 PDGQRLRETR
+16 
-26 PQQAEIFGDLADVC
+26 A
-40 GFSLCSV
+40 
-47 LRQLSDL
+47 
-54 SRHSVGILEELEG
+54 
-67 ELVSICHRS
+67 
-76 GALEGRVVRLQRRVA
+76 
-91 DTVSK
+91 
-96 PPPRTTSGL
+96 TSGL

-127 SGGGGGRG
+127 SGGGGG
-135 SSNSSGG
+135 SSSSGG

-188 YDTKLTGQTFRYPSS
+188 YDTKLTGQTFRHPSS

-216 PISFNNKRPDFIF
+216 PISLNNKRPDFIF

-237 EDETTSSVFGLR
+237 DDETTSSVFGLR

-262 CESDRPP
+262 CGSDRPP

-278 SSTATSTT
+278 CSTATSVT
-286 TGPPVAEKPRWHLG
+286 TGPPVADKPRWQLG
-300 RRTPAHFIPLDVTGG
+300 RRTPGHFLPLDITGEG
-315 GGGGKFHGVDL
+315 RGGKFHGVDL
-326 LQHSTS
+326 LQHSPS
-332 PSPSPGDPFLH
+332 PSPSPGDPFPH

-350 VTDTPHQNLPLRKIH
+350 VTDTLHQNLPLRKTH
-365 SDLDTT
+365 SDLDTS
-371 LPGDN
+371 LPADN
-376 SLEQRVPNQLHLGT
+376 NLEHSAPDQFHPGT

-396 LCSNTPSSSWNG
+396 LCSNTPSASWNG
-408 PKGSTFSPGAWNE
+408 PKGSTFSPGVWNE
-421 PYNYSMNK
+421 PYKYSTNK

-436 QHSIIGGTG
+436 QHTIIGNSG

-455 SSGQSASS
+455 SSGQPASS

-468 TSVSDT
+468 TSVSNP
-474 SGRRGNKMPGLSLT
+474 SGRGGNNIPGISLAT
-488 AAMMGKR
+488 AMMGKR

-513 GGMGVGEVGRGRE
+513 VGEAVRGRE
-526 MSARSMAAANAF
+526 RSARSIAAANAF

-550 AGSFCFSESDICPP
+550 SGSFCFT
-564 EGNFTST
+564 EGGLGQPDGNILLT
-571 GNGNVMAIADQRHH
+571 GNGNAMAITDQQQH
-585 HNFLGLGENYALM
+585 HNFLGLGENYALL

-616 TASDYSAN
+616 TASDYSADG
-624 ARLRLRS
+624 RLRLRS

-663 HHEGALYRDGRPK
+663 HHEGSLYRDGRPK

-694 PSSSCSSKSGAS
+694 PSSSKPIVA
-706 DGERGQR
+706 ERELGH
-713 GSDGPPSLEVQAP
+713 GGTDGPPSLEVQAP

-741 LGEWKNN
+741 LGEWKN

-781 PSTSRA
+781 PATSRA
-787 TSPSQLLMETEVK
+787 TSPSQLSMETDIK
-800 PSSPFKPPGL
+800 ASSPFRPPGL

-829 LTQSAGPGTAG
+829 LSQMAGQGTVGTTG
-840 TLGTSGCKMR
+840 TLGCKLR

-885 SIKPKQKAN
+885 SIKPKQKAS

-927 IRLRS
+927 VRLRS

-953 HCRDLG
+953 HNRDLG

-968 PKPKPPVAVKPPL
+968 PKPKPPVAIKPPL

-993 SPSSTPPLTLDSPPA
+993 SPSSTSPLALDSPPA

-1030 KPPPQTP
+1030 KPPPQTT
-1037 ISPSG
+1037 SPSG
-1042 LPDSNSTTTPQTY
+1042 LPDSTTIPQTAY
-1055 DQAFLP
+1055 DHHFLP
-1061 HPQSFF
+1061 HSQSLF
-1067 DLPPLPEPQ
+1067 DLPPLPDPQ
-1076 PLLEDPV
+1076 PLLEDPA
-1083 LEPEFDADLQLE
+1083 LEPEFDVD
-1095 PEDGGSLPSASSN
+1095 PEIRSGEGGSLPSPCSN
-1108 QEATEL
+1108 QEAPEL

-1150 VLLLPSSVHSSTNGS
+1150 VLLLPSSVHSTNGS
-1165 TDRQTQQTDSP
+1165 TERQTPQAESP
-1176 VGLQSPIGAFPPEDI
+1176 VGLPSPVGAFPPEEL
-1191 PCAPGVPEMLEQ
+1191 PGSPSVPDMLEQ
-1203 DENHLVIDE
+1203 DENHLDDKSE
-1212 DSSKESSLQSSL
+1212 EESSKESSLQSSL
-1224 QDSSLTELEGRM
+1224 QDSSLTELGGKM
-1236 ASTGIGAEDLAACE
+1236 ASTGIGADDSTANE
-1250 KTVLHISEETDDDLL
+1250 KTVLHIAEETDDDLL
-1265 TSTPTTH
+1265 ASTPATH

-1289 GRKEPSDSFGSRQS
+1289 GRKEPTDSFGSRQS
-1303 LVSPVKHSTSGA
+1303 LVSPVKHSTSGS

-1370 EFSTTTPTAEGAEVP
+1370 EFSNTTSTTGEGGDVA

>member
-16 PDGQRLRETR
+16 PGGRTVPEARQLELLGDLSDACAFTLGSLLR
-26 PQQAEIFGDLADVC
+26 QLADV
-40 GFSLCSV
+40 
-47 LRQLSDL
+47 
-54 SRHSVGILEELEG
+54 SRHSVSILEELEG
-67 ELVSICHRS
+67 ELVSVCSRS
-76 GALEGRVVRLQRRVA
+76 GELEVRLARLQRNVA
-91 DTVSK
+91 DMTSR
-96 PPPRTTSGL
+96 PPPRSTSGL
-105 EAESGRRGGSSSS
+105 EAESGRRGGSGSIF
-118 HGDGNHSSS
+118 GDGNHSSS
-127 SGGGGGRG
+127 GAGGGG
-135 SSNSSGG
+135 SG

-151 QSVNVFGSWSRPECV
+151 QSVNVFGSWSRPDCV

-188 YDTKLTGQTFRYPSS
+188 YDSKLTGQTFRCPSS
-203 QSSDDTS
+203 LSSDETS
-210 TSLSRS
+210 TTLSRS
-216 PISFNNKRPDFIF
+216 PISLNNKRPDFIF

-249 SVTDPSPSPSPSP
+249 SVTNPSPSPSPSP
-262 CESDRPP
+262 CESERPL
-269 LGWSSNNSS
+269 LGWSSTSS
-278 SSTATSTT
+278 NSTATTAAA
-286 TGPPVAEKPRWHLG
+286 GPPVAEKPRWHQG
-300 RRTPAHFIPLDVTGG
+300 RRTPANSNPPDITSE

-326 LQHSTS
+326 LQHSAS
-332 PSPSPGDPFLH
+332 PSPSPGDPCLH
-343 QPRSLEP
+343 QPHSLEP
-350 VTDTPHQNLPLRKIH
+350 VTDTHHQILPLRKIH
-365 SDLDTT
+365 SDHDATS
-371 LPGDN
+371 PAD
-376 SLEQRVPNQLHLGT
+376 LEQRPPNQFHPRA
-390 MDHSGL
+390 MDHSAL

-408 PKGSTFSPGAWNE
+408 PKGSTFSPAAWNE

-436 QHSIIGGTG
+436 QRSIIGGG
-445 GGTQDGVMLV
+445 GSEGVMLV
-455 SSGQSASS
+455 NSGQSASS
-463 HSSSF
+463 NSSSF
-468 TSVSDT
+468 TSVSDF
-474 SGRRGNKMPGLSLT
+474 SGRRGGNMPEILLAT
-488 AAMMGKR
+488 NMIGKR

-501 AADGGRG
+501 PADGVKGVERRVGEAGRG
-508 GGGGG
+508 K
-513 GGMGVGEVGRGRE
+513 ER
-526 MSARSMAAANAF
+526 SARSIAAANAF

-550 AGSFCFSESDICPP
+550 SGSFCFQESEFGQP
-564 EGNFTST
+564 EGSVSP
-571 GNGNVMAIADQRHH
+571 GNGNIIANHRQH
-585 HNFLGLGENYALM
+585 HNFLGLGDNYALV
-598 YPRGSSEDSA
+598 YPRGSSEDST
-608 STTDTISV
+608 STADTISI
-616 TASDYSAN
+616 TASDYGTEG
-624 ARLRLRS
+624 RLRLRS

-663 HHEGALYRDGRPK
+663 HHEGGLYRDGRPK

-694 PSSSCSSKSGAS
+694 PSSSKSAACE
-706 DGERGQR
+706 GETSHRA
-713 GSDGPPSLEVQAP
+713 SDGPPSLEVQAP
-726 EREGETELT
+726 DRDGETELN
-735 FPTHWQ
+735 FSNHWQ

-781 PSTSRA
+781 PATSRA
-787 TSPSQLLMETEVK
+787 TSPSQLLIESETK
-800 PSSPFKPPGL
+800 ASSPFKPPGL

-829 LTQSAGPGTAG
+829 LSQAAGPGTAG
-840 TLGTSGCKMR
+840 TVGSGCKMR

-885 SIKPKQKAN
+885 SIKPKQKAS

-902 AAKPGKISPSSSQAL
+902 AAKPGKVSPSSSQAL

-932 VSRGDLE
+932 VSRGDLD

-953 HCRDLG
+953 HGRDIQ
-959 EDPSPPPTL
+959 DPSPPPTL
-968 PKPKPPVAVKPPL
+968 PKPKPPVAMKPPL
-981 PKRPLNLLLKSP
+981 PKRPINLYLK
-993 SPSSTPPLTLDSPPA
+993 STPPTSTSPLAMDSPPG
-1008 SPVDRPVPLGNIYK
+1008 SPIERPVPLGNIYK

-1030 KPPPQTP
+1030 KPPPQS
-1037 ISPSG
+1037 ISPSASTDSIST
-1042 LPDSNSTTTPQTY
+1042 LPSAY
-1055 DQAFLP
+1055 DHHFLT
-1061 HPQSFF
+1061 QSHFE
-1067 DLPPLPEPQ
+1067 LPPLPDPQ

-1083 LEPEFDADLQLE
+1083 LEPELE
-1095 PEDGGSLPSASSN
+1095 EFKLGPEDGGSLPSPCSS
-1108 QEATEL
+1108 QETSDL
-1114 QDKSKTLPSRMTI
+1114 LDKSKTLPSRMTI

-1150 VLLLPSSVHSSTNGS
+1150 VSILSSSVHPPSNGNPE
-1165 TDRQTQQTDSP
+1165 RQAVPADSP
-1176 VGLQSPIGAFPPEDI
+1176 VGPPSPACEFPPEDI
-1191 PCAPGVPEMLEQ
+1191 PAPCVPEVQEQ
-1203 DENHLVIDE
+1203 DDNLFDA
-1212 DSSKESSLQSSL
+1212 DSSKQSMMKSQKSSFM
-1224 QDSSLTELEGRM
+1224 DLEEKM
-1236 ASTGIGAEDLAACE
+1236 ASVAEAADDSTTSE
-1250 KTVLHISEETDDDLL
+1250 PTVLHIAEETDDDLL
-1265 TSTPTTH
+1265 NNTPTTH

-1289 GRKEPSDSFGSRQS
+1289 GRKEPTDSFGSRQS
-1303 LVSPVKHSTSGA
+1303 LVSPVKHSAGSSS
-1315 DLRNLTLGSSQ
+1315 DYRNLTLGSSQ

-1336 ALLQKKGSKS
+1336 ALLQKKGK
-1346 SSGGARV
+1346 SSGGGTRV

-1370 EFSTTTPTAEGAEVP
+1370 EFSAATLPSSEGGEVA
-1385 SGNGKPNDQ
+1385 SGNGKASDQ

>member
-6 RTILPKDVCK
+6 RAILPKDVCK
-16 PDGQRLRETR
+16 PDGGRLREPR
-26 PQQAEIFGDLADVC
+26 PEVFGELADVC
-40 GFSLCSV
+40 SFSLCSV

-67 ELVSICHRS
+67 ELVSVCHRS
-76 GALEGRVVRLQRRVA
+76 GALEGRVVRLQRHVA
-91 DTVSK
+91 ELLSK
-96 PPPRTTSGL
+96 PPPRATSGL

-118 HGDGNHSSS
+118 HGDGIHSGSFGGGGGGSSSSS
-127 SGGGGGRG
+127 SGG
-135 SSNSSGG
+135 GG

-175 NLQSLLQDFEEQL
+175 NLQSLLQEFEEQL
-188 YDTKLTGQTFRYPSS
+188 YDTKLTGQTFRHPSS

-216 PISFNNKRPDFIF
+216 PVSLNKRPDFIF

-237 EDETTSSVFGLR
+237 DDETASSVFGLR
-249 SVTDPSPSPSPSP
+249 SVTDPSPSLSPSP
-262 CESDRPP
+262 CSSDRPP

-278 SSTATSTT
+278 SSTATSAT

-300 RRTPAHFIPLDVTGG
+300 RRAPPHFIPLDVTGEG
-315 GGGGKFHGVDL
+315 GGVKFHGVDL
-326 LQHSTS
+326 LQHSPS
-332 PSPSPGDPFLH
+332 PSPSPGDPFPH
-343 QPRSLEP
+343 QPHSLEL
-350 VTDTPHQNLPLRKIH
+350 VTDTPHQSLPLRKTH

-371 LPGDN
+371 SPADKN
-376 SLEQRVPNQLHLGT
+376 SGERGPDQLHPGN

-396 LCSNTPSSSWNG
+396 LCSNTPTASWNG

-421 PYNYSMNK
+421 PYNYGMNK

-436 QHSIIGGTG
+436 QHSIIGNAG
-445 GGTQDGVMLV
+445 GGAQDGVMLV
-455 SSGQSASS
+455 SSRQSVSS

-468 TSVSDT
+468 TSVRDP
-474 SGRRGNKMPGLSLT
+474 SGRGGNSVPGISLA

-501 AADGGRG
+501 AADRGRG

-513 GGMGVGEVGRGRE
+513 AVVEAGRGRE
-526 MSARSMAAANAF
+526 RSARSIAAQNAF

-550 AGSFCFSESDICPP
+550 SGSFFFTDGGLCQTD
-564 EGNFTST
+564 GNIMSA
-571 GNGNVMAIADQRHH
+571 GNGNTMALDQQQEH
-585 HNFLGLGENYALM
+585 HNFLGLGENYALL

-616 TASDYSAN
+616 TASDYSTEG
-624 ARLRLRS
+624 RLRLRS

-663 HHEGALYRDGRPK
+663 HHEGGLYRDGRPK

-681 RDHFPDFQPDFLL
+681 RDHYPDFQPDFLL
-694 PSSSCSSKSGAS
+694 PSSSCSSKPSVI
-706 DGERGQR
+706 ERELGQ
-713 GSDGPPSLEVQAP
+713 GGNDGPPSLEVQAP
-726 EREGETELT
+726 DREGETEIT

-741 LGEWKNN
+741 LGEWKSN

-787 TSPSQLLMETEVK
+787 TSPSQLSIETDVK
-800 PSSPFKPPGL
+800 ASSPFKPPGL

-818 SQSETPTPTVP
+818 SQSETPTPTVS
-829 LTQSAGPGTAG
+829 LNQMAGHGTIG
-840 TLGTSGCKMR
+840 TIGCKMR

-862 PKDPAARSRLSF
+862 PKDPTARSRLSF

-885 SIKPKQKAN
+885 SIKPKQKAS

-902 AAKPGKISPSSSQAL
+902 AAKPGKISPCSSQAL

-953 HCRDLG
+953 HGRDLG

-968 PKPKPPVAVKPPL
+968 PKPKPPVPVKPPL
-981 PKRPLNLLLKSP
+981 PKRPINLLLKSP
-993 SPSSTPPLTLDSPPA
+993 SPSSTSPLALDSPPA

-1030 KPPPQTP
+1030 KPPPQTS
-1037 ISPSG
+1037 SPTVP
-1042 LPDSNSTTTPQTY
+1042 PDLSFITAPQTAY
-1055 DQAFLP
+1055 DHPFLP
-1061 HPQSFF
+1061 HSQSLF
-1067 DLPPLPEPQ
+1067 DLPPLPDPQ
-1076 PLLEDPV
+1076 PLLEDPL
-1083 LEPEFDADLQLE
+1083 LEPEFDADPDIRLW
-1095 PEDGGSLPSASSN
+1095 PEEGGSLPSPCSN
-1108 QEATEL
+1108 QEAPEL

-1150 VLLLPSSVHSSTNGS
+1150 VLLLPTSVHSSTNGS
-1165 TDRQTQQTDSP
+1165 TDRQTPQTDSP
-1176 VGLQSPIGAFPPEDI
+1176 VGLRSPVGAFPPEDI
-1191 PCAPGVPEMLEQ
+1191 PTTLNIPDMPEQ
-1203 DENHLVIDE
+1203 DENYFGTDE
-1212 DSSKESSLQSSL
+1212 ESSKESSLQSSL
-1224 QDSSLTELEGRM
+1224 QDSSLTELEGKM
-1236 ASTGIGAEDLAACE
+1236 GSAGIGADDSAANE
-1250 KTVLHISEETDDDLL
+1250 KTVLHISEETDDDVLA
-1265 TSTPTTH
+1265 STPTTH

-1303 LVSPVKHSTSGA
+1303 LVSPVKHSTSGS

-1336 ALLQKKGSKS
+1336 ALLQKKGKS

-1370 EFSTTTPTAEGAEVP
+1370 EFSTADGGEAT
-1385 SGNGKPNDQ
+1385 SGSDKPNDQ